1 MRVNTI
7 KKIIAAILAA
17 VLCFGVLPSRSF
29 FNTLSAVVKAAN
41 ADSLNEAYADG
52 TSLMPIGPAFT
63 VDTLLSWEPTNDPDS
78 DYSRSVVPLADRYTG
93 FTVNDYANPDAKLM
107 VCSLANSKHDA
118 TNAQGQE
125 SFSSYAFNYWQY
137 ATSFVYWS
145 GSKRG
150 QVVVPTGEFTDAAHT
165 NGVPVMGTIFF
176 DWGGNS
182 SVVENF
188 VRNYRSVADKLI
200 EVMEYYGFDGYFFN
214 EETAVDYTT
223 AGNLR
228 SMIAY
233 MRQQRPN
240 MLIGWYDSITDSGN
254 LSYQD
259 AVNGSNSGW
268 VSAGVNEFFMNYNWT
283 TQDVNTTVS
292 TMQGLGKSQ
301 YEAFAGL
308 DVQQNCM
315 NTNFSSNYL
324 LNNNNNKLKLS
335 LALYCPNSTMGLSGD
350 GADFH
355 EVERQFYVNGG
366 DPRST
371 SSSGWAGMSRFFAD
385 HTTIISAPFVTNFNS
400 GHGKA
405 FYIDGVKSRDAEWSY
420 QSVQDVMPT
429 WTWIIDSNGQKL
441 SGAYDFEDAYNGG
454 SSIKFYGSLTANK
467 PNNIMLYS
475 TNLDINGSTNIA
487 VTAKNDRGL
496 MKLVAYYGDSSTSSY
511 ANCQKATFALDAS
524 SGGWTT
530 SNVSLA
536 SLSGKKLYAIGFEI
550 GGTSNVSDYQ
560 VNIGRLAVTDS
571 EAAAA
576 SASNARLEEII
587 YLDAYTAEARI
598 KWNGNNASTYEIYRL
613 NADGTRTLIM
623 ETPNTAYYIPNLVR
637 NDDQADVTIEVVPVN
652 ANGVRGESSR
662 FTIDWPYENGD
673 TEKLSDVTVP
683 VNICPLAEVTG
694 YSAQNDGEPASKAID
709 GTSENGSK
717 WCATNA
723 QSGWMT
729 IKLDQPRT
737 IKRIRIEHAEYGG
750 EAQNMNT
757 IAFSVQYKSGNNW
770 VTAYS
775 TNNNS
780 SAVTDELITPV
791 TAQEWRLYIS
801 NSGSSAWGAIR
812 IYEWQMF
819 ETTERNRT
827 DIVLMKFA
835 SAKNNKG
842 ASDTFSLTHAP
853 TGSTVRLY
861 LRDANGNYTQIASKE
876 AQSSTVSFTGLD
888 YGSDAGRVFYTVQ
901 EGKQEE
907 SIKLSTAFDAEP
919 GAVKYSITVVQ
930 PANGTVSASATS
942 ATAGTTVKLTATP
955 AEGYTL
961 DYFTLDGARINGDT
975 FIMPARNVEVSA
987 VFTANAY
994 SITVVQPTGGT
1005 VSASATSATAGTT
1018 VKLTA
1023 TPAEGYTLDYFTL
1036 DGARI
1041 NGNTFSMPARN
1052 VEVSAVFTAN
1062 AYSITVVQPTGGT
1075 VSASTT
1081 SAAAGTT
1088 IELTAT
1094 PAEGYTLDYFTLDGE
1109 RINGDTFSMPARNV
1123 EVSAVFTANAYSIT
1137 VVQPTGGTVSA
1148 SATSATAGTT
1158 VKLTATPAEGYTLDY
1173 FTLDGARINGDTFI
1187 MPARNVEVS
1196 AVFTANAYS
1205 ITVVQP
1211 TGGTV
1216 SASATSATAG
1226 TTVKLTATPAEGYTL
1241 DYFTL
1246 DGARING
1253 DTFIMPARNV
1263 EVSAVFTANAY
1274 SITVVQPTGGTVS
1287 ASATSATAGTTVK
1300 LTATPA
1306 EGYTLDYFTL
1316 DGARING
1323 DTFIM
1328 PARNVE
1334 VSAVFTANAYSITV
1348 VQPAGGTVSAS
1359 KLSAF
1364 FGEAVELTAVPD
1376 EGYELSHYVVNGAA
1390 NNGGTFTM
1398 PARDVIVTAVF
1409 TKVAEPSVNL
1419 ALNATIYYSNK
1430 KYPDYAKNG
1439 PQHAFDGKMSD
1450 READKWHASGVNGWV
1465 AFDIHTPV
1473 ANPILKIY
1481 HAGSAGEN
1489 SNLNTSSWDVY
1500 ILNERYLTEEAYFNM
1515 DRSTQNRVCQIAW
1528 FWKRIHVTTGNTAD
1542 ISIDHIDMPE
1552 ARRLFKIN
1560 MRKTNQTGYPYY
1572 LNVYEIE
1579 MYAGN

>member
-17 VLCFGVLPSRSF
+17 VFCFGVLPSRSF

-93 FTVNDYANPDAKLM
+93 FMVNDYANPDAKLM

-214 EETAVDYTT
+214 EETGVDYTT

-292 TMQGLGKSQ
+292 TMQNLGKSQ

-315 NTNFSSNYL
+315 NTYFSSNYL
-324 LNNNNNKLKLS
+324 LNNSNKLKLS

-385 HTTIISAPFVTNFNS
+385 HTTIVSAPFVTNFNS

-598 KWNGNNASTYEIYRL
+598 KWNGNNASSYEIYRL

-637 NDDQADVTIEVVPVN
+637 NDDQADVTVEVVPVN

-662 FTIDWPYENGD
+662 FTIDWLYENGD

-694 YSAQNDGEPASKAID
+694 YSAQNDGEPAWKAID

-723 QSGWMT
+723 RSGWMT

-770 VTAYS
+770 VTVYS

-930 PANGTVSASATS
+930 PANGSVAASATS
-942 ATAGTTVKLTATP
+942 ATAGTTVKLTA
-955 AEGYTL
+955 
-961 DYFTLDGARINGDT
+961 
-975 FIMPARNVEVSA
+975 S
-987 VFTANAY
+987 
-994 SITVVQPTGGT
+994 
-1005 VSASATSATAGTT
+1005 
-1018 VKLTA
+1018 
-1023 TPAEGYTLDYFTL
+1023 
-1036 DGARI
+1036 
-1041 NGNTFSMPARN
+1041 
-1052 VEVSAVFTAN
+1052 
-1062 AYSITVVQPTGGT
+1062 
-1075 VSASTT
+1075 
-1081 SAAAGTT
+1081 
-1088 IELTAT
+1088 
-1094 PAEGYTLDYFTLDGE
+1094 
-1109 RINGDTFSMPARNV
+1109 
-1123 EVSAVFTANAYSIT
+1123 
-1137 VVQPTGGTVSA
+1137 
-1148 SATSATAGTT
+1148 
-1158 VKLTATPAEGYTLDY
+1158 
-1173 FTLDGARINGDTFI
+1173 
-1187 MPARNVEVS
+1187 
-1196 AVFTANAYS
+1196 
-1205 ITVVQP
+1205 
-1211 TGGTV
+1211 
-1216 SASATSATAG
+1216 
-1226 TTVKLTATPAEGYTL
+1226 
-1241 DYFTL
+1241 
-1246 DGARING
+1246 
-1253 DTFIMPARNV
+1253 
-1263 EVSAVFTANAY
+1263 
-1274 SITVVQPTGGTVS
+1274 
-1287 ASATSATAGTTVK
+1287 
-1300 LTATPA
+1300 PA

-1450 READKWHASGVNGWV
+1450 PEADKWHASGINGWV

-1481 HAGSAGEN
+1481 HAGSASEG
-1489 SNLNTSSWDVY
+1489 SDLNTSSWDVY

-1542 ISIDHIDMPE
+1542 ISVDHIDMPE

-1560 MRKTNQTGYPYY
+1560 MRKTNQTGYPYH

>member
-17 VLCFGVLPSRSF
+17 VFCFGVLPSRSF

-233 MRQQRPN
+233 MRQKRPD

-292 TMQGLGKSQ
+292 TMQNLGKSQ

-324 LNNNNNKLKLS
+324 LNNSNKLKLS

-366 DPRST
+366 DPRNT

-524 SGGWTT
+524 SGSWTT

-694 YSAQNDGEPASKAID
+694 YSAQNDGEPAWKAID

-717 WCATNA
+717 WCATNK

-750 EAQNMNT
+750 EAQDMNT

-770 VTAYS
+770 VTVYS

-791 TAQEWRLYIS
+791 TAQEWRLYIN

-919 GAVKYSITVVQ
+919 GAVKYSINVVQ
-930 PANGTVSASATS
+930 PANGSVAASATS
-942 ATAGTTVKLTATP
+942 ATAGTTVKLTANP

-994 SITVVQPTGGT
+994 SITVVQPTGGS
-1005 VSASATSATAGTT
+1005 VAASATSATAGTT
-1018 VKLTA
+1018 VELTA
-1023 TPAEGYTLDYFTL
+1023 NPAEGYTLDYFTL

-1041 NGNTFSMPARN
+1041 NGNTF
-1052 VEVSAVFTAN
+1052 
-1062 AYSITVVQPTGGT
+1062 I
-1075 VSASTT
+1075 
-1081 SAAAGTT
+1081 
-1088 IELTAT
+1088 
-1094 PAEGYTLDYFTLDGE
+1094 
-1109 RINGDTFSMPARNV
+1109 MPARNV

-1148 SATSATAGTT
+1148 SATSAAAGTTIELTANPAEGYTLDYFTLDGARINGDTFIMPARDVEVSAVFTANAYSITVVQPTGGSVAASATSAAAGTT
-1158 VKLTATPAEGYTLDY
+1158 VELTATPAEGYTLDY
-1173 FTLDGARINGDTFI
+1173 FTLDGERINGDTFI

-1216 SASATSATAG
+1216 SAS
-1226 TTVKLTATPAEGYTL
+1226 
-1241 DYFTL
+1241 
-1246 DGARING
+1246 
-1253 DTFIMPARNV
+1253 
-1263 EVSAVFTANAY
+1263 
-1274 SITVVQPTGGTVS
+1274 
-1287 ASATSATAGTTVK
+1287 
-1300 LTATPA
+1300 
-1306 EGYTLDYFTL
+1306 
-1316 DGARING
+1316 
-1323 DTFIM
+1323 
-1328 PARNVE
+1328 
-1334 VSAVFTANAYSITV
+1334 
-1348 VQPAGGTVSAS
+1348 

-1390 NNGGTFTM
+1390 NSGGTFTM

-1419 ALNATIYYSNK
+1419 ALNATIYYFNK

-1450 READKWHASGVNGWV
+1450 PEADKWHASGVNGWV

-1481 HAGSAGEN
+1481 HAGSADED

-1542 ISIDHIDMPE
+1542 ISVDHIDMPE

-1560 MRKTNQTGYPYY
+1560 MRKTNQTGYPYH

>member
-1 MRVNTI
+1 M
-7 KKIIAAILAA
+7 IL
-17 VLCFGVLPSRSF
+17 
-29 FNTLSAVVKAAN
+29 N
-41 ADSLNEAYADG
+41 
-52 TSLMPIGPAFT
+52 
-63 VDTLLSWEPTNDPDS
+63 
-78 DYSRSVVPLADRYTG
+78 
-93 FTVNDYANPDAKLM
+93 
-107 VCSLANSKHDA
+107 
-118 TNAQGQE
+118 
-125 SFSSYAFNYWQY
+125 
-137 ATSFVYWS
+137 SFV
-145 GSKRG
+145 
-150 QVVVPTGEFTDAAHT
+150 
-165 NGVPVMGTIFF
+165 
-176 DWGGNS
+176 
-182 SVVENF
+182 
-188 VRNYRSVADKLI
+188 
-200 EVMEYYGFDGYFFN
+200 
-214 EETAVDYTT
+214 
-223 AGNLR
+223 
-228 SMIAY
+228 
-233 MRQQRPN
+233 
-240 MLIGWYDSITDSGN
+240 
-254 LSYQD
+254 
-259 AVNGSNSGW
+259 
-268 VSAGVNEFFMNYNWT
+268 
-283 TQDVNTTVS
+283 TV
-292 TMQGLGKSQ
+292 
-301 YEAFAGL
+301 
-308 DVQQNCM
+308 
-315 NTNFSSNYL
+315 
-324 LNNNNNKLKLS
+324 
-335 LALYCPNSTMGLSGD
+335 
-350 GADFH
+350 
-355 EVERQFYVNGG
+355 
-366 DPRST
+366 
-371 SSSGWAGMSRFFAD
+371 
-385 HTTIISAPFVTNFNS
+385 
-400 GHGKA
+400 
-405 FYIDGVKSRDAEWSY
+405 
-420 QSVQDVMPT
+420 
-429 WTWIIDSNGQKL
+429 
-441 SGAYDFEDAYNGG
+441 
-454 SSIKFYGSLTANK
+454 
-467 PNNIMLYS
+467 
-475 TNLDINGSTNIA
+475 
-487 VTAKNDRGL
+487 
-496 MKLVAYYGDSSTSSY
+496 
-511 ANCQKATFALDAS
+511 
-524 SGGWTT
+524 
-530 SNVSLA
+530 
-536 SLSGKKLYAIGFEI
+536 
-550 GGTSNVSDYQ
+550 YQ

-598 KWNGNNASTYEIYRL
+598 KWNGNNASSYEIYRL

-637 NDDQADVTIEVVPVN
+637 NDDQADVTVEVVPVN

-694 YSAQNDGEPASKAID
+694 YSAQNDGEPAWKAID

-717 WCATNA
+717 WCATNK

-737 IKRIRIEHAEYGG
+737 IKRIRIEHAQYGG

-770 VTAYS
+770 VTVYS

-780 SAVTDELITPV
+780 SAVTDELITPA

-835 SAKNNKG
+835 SAKNNTG

-919 GAVKYSITVVQ
+919 GAVKYSINVVQ
-930 PANGTVSASATS
+930 PANGSVAASATS

-961 DYFTLDGARINGDT
+961 DYFTLDGERINGDTFIMPARNVNVSAVFTANAYSITVVQPTGGSVAASATSATAGTTIELTATPAEGYTLDYFTLDGARINGNTFIMPARNVDVSAVFTANAYSITVVQPAGGSVAASATSATAGTTVKLTANPAEGYTLDYFTLDGERINGNT

-1018 VKLTA
+1018 IELTA

-1041 NGNTFSMPARN
+1041 NGNTFIMPARN
-1052 VEVSAVFTAN
+1052 VDVSAVFTAN
-1062 AYSITVVQPTGGT
+1062 AYSITVVQPT
-1075 VSASTT
+1075 
-1081 SAAAGTT
+1081 
-1088 IELTAT
+1088 
-1094 PAEGYTLDYFTLDGE
+1094 
-1109 RINGDTFSMPARNV
+1109 
-1123 EVSAVFTANAYSIT
+1123 
-1137 VVQPTGGTVSA
+1137 
-1148 SATSATAGTT
+1148 
-1158 VKLTATPAEGYTLDY
+1158 
-1173 FTLDGARINGDTFI
+1173 
-1187 MPARNVEVS
+1187 
-1196 AVFTANAYS
+1196 
-1205 ITVVQP
+1205 
-1211 TGGTV
+1211 
-1216 SASATSATAG
+1216 
-1226 TTVKLTATPAEGYTL
+1226 
-1241 DYFTL
+1241 
-1246 DGARING
+1246 
-1253 DTFIMPARNV
+1253 
-1263 EVSAVFTANAY
+1263 
-1274 SITVVQPTGGTVS
+1274 
-1287 ASATSATAGTTVK
+1287 
-1300 LTATPA
+1300 
-1306 EGYTLDYFTL
+1306 
-1316 DGARING
+1316 
-1323 DTFIM
+1323 
-1328 PARNVE
+1328 
-1334 VSAVFTANAYSITV
+1334 
-1348 VQPAGGTVSAS
+1348 GGTVSAS

-1390 NNGGTFTM
+1390 NSGGTFTM

-1419 ALNATIYYSNK
+1419 ALNATIYYFNK

-1465 AFDIHTPV
+1465 AFDIHTTV
-1473 ANPILKIY
+1473 TNPILKIY
-1481 HAGSAGEN
+1481 HAGSAGED

-1542 ISIDHIDMPE
+1542 ISVDHIDMPE

-1560 MRKTNQTGYPYY
+1560 MRKTNQTGYPYH

>member
-1 MRVNTI
+1 M
-7 KKIIAAILAA
+7 IL
-17 VLCFGVLPSRSF
+17 
-29 FNTLSAVVKAAN
+29 N
-41 ADSLNEAYADG
+41 
-52 TSLMPIGPAFT
+52 
-63 VDTLLSWEPTNDPDS
+63 
-78 DYSRSVVPLADRYTG
+78 
-93 FTVNDYANPDAKLM
+93 
-107 VCSLANSKHDA
+107 
-118 TNAQGQE
+118 
-125 SFSSYAFNYWQY
+125 
-137 ATSFVYWS
+137 SFV
-145 GSKRG
+145 
-150 QVVVPTGEFTDAAHT
+150 
-165 NGVPVMGTIFF
+165 
-176 DWGGNS
+176 
-182 SVVENF
+182 
-188 VRNYRSVADKLI
+188 
-200 EVMEYYGFDGYFFN
+200 
-214 EETAVDYTT
+214 
-223 AGNLR
+223 
-228 SMIAY
+228 
-233 MRQQRPN
+233 
-240 MLIGWYDSITDSGN
+240 
-254 LSYQD
+254 
-259 AVNGSNSGW
+259 
-268 VSAGVNEFFMNYNWT
+268 
-283 TQDVNTTVS
+283 TV
-292 TMQGLGKSQ
+292 
-301 YEAFAGL
+301 
-308 DVQQNCM
+308 
-315 NTNFSSNYL
+315 
-324 LNNNNNKLKLS
+324 
-335 LALYCPNSTMGLSGD
+335 
-350 GADFH
+350 
-355 EVERQFYVNGG
+355 
-366 DPRST
+366 
-371 SSSGWAGMSRFFAD
+371 
-385 HTTIISAPFVTNFNS
+385 
-400 GHGKA
+400 
-405 FYIDGVKSRDAEWSY
+405 
-420 QSVQDVMPT
+420 
-429 WTWIIDSNGQKL
+429 
-441 SGAYDFEDAYNGG
+441 
-454 SSIKFYGSLTANK
+454 
-467 PNNIMLYS
+467 
-475 TNLDINGSTNIA
+475 
-487 VTAKNDRGL
+487 
-496 MKLVAYYGDSSTSSY
+496 
-511 ANCQKATFALDAS
+511 
-524 SGGWTT
+524 
-530 SNVSLA
+530 
-536 SLSGKKLYAIGFEI
+536 
-550 GGTSNVSDYQ
+550 YQ

-598 KWNGNNASTYEIYRL
+598 KWNGNNASSYEIYRL

-637 NDDQADVTIEVVPVN
+637 NDDQADVTVEVVPVN

-673 TEKLSDVTVP
+673 TERLSDITEP
-683 VNICPLAEVTG
+683 VNVCLNATVTG
-694 YSAQNDGEPASKAID
+694 YSAQNDGEPAWKAID

-723 QSGWMT
+723 RSGWMT

-737 IKRIRIEHAEYGG
+737 IKRIRIEHAQYGG

-919 GAVKYSITVVQ
+919 GAVKYSINVVQ
-930 PANGTVSASATS
+930 PANGSVAASATF
-942 ATAGTTVKLTATP
+942 ATAGTTIELTATP

-961 DYFTLDGARINGDT
+961 DYFTLDGERINGDT
-975 FIMPARNVEVSA
+975 FIMPARNVDVSA

-1018 VKLTA
+1018 
-1023 TPAEGYTLDYFTL
+1023 
-1036 DGARI
+1036 
-1041 NGNTFSMPARN
+1041 
-1052 VEVSAVFTAN
+1052 
-1062 AYSITVVQPTGGT
+1062 
-1075 VSASTT
+1075 
-1081 SAAAGTT
+1081 
-1088 IELTAT
+1088 IELTA
-1094 PAEGYTLDYFTLDGE
+1094 
-1109 RINGDTFSMPARNV
+1109 N
-1123 EVSAVFTANAYSIT
+1123 
-1137 VVQPTGGTVSA
+1137 
-1148 SATSATAGTT
+1148 
-1158 VKLTATPAEGYTLDY
+1158 PAEGYTLDY

-1187 MPARNVEVS
+1187 MPARNVDVS

-1211 TGGTV
+1211 T
-1216 SASATSATAG
+1216 
-1226 TTVKLTATPAEGYTL
+1226 
-1241 DYFTL
+1241 
-1246 DGARING
+1246 
-1253 DTFIMPARNV
+1253 
-1263 EVSAVFTANAY
+1263 
-1274 SITVVQPTGGTVS
+1274 
-1287 ASATSATAGTTVK
+1287 
-1300 LTATPA
+1300 
-1306 EGYTLDYFTL
+1306 
-1316 DGARING
+1316 
-1323 DTFIM
+1323 
-1328 PARNVE
+1328 
-1334 VSAVFTANAYSITV
+1334 
-1348 VQPAGGTVSAS
+1348 GGTVSAS

-1390 NNGGTFTM
+1390 NSGGTFTM

-1419 ALNATIYYSNK
+1419 ALNATIYYFNK

-1450 READKWHASGVNGWV
+1450 PEADKWHASGVNGWV

-1481 HAGSAGEN
+1481 HAGSADED

-1542 ISIDHIDMPE
+1542 ISVDHIDMPE

-1560 MRKTNQTGYPYY
+1560 MRKTNQTGYPYH

>member
-1 MRVNTI
+1 M
-7 KKIIAAILAA
+7 IL
-17 VLCFGVLPSRSF
+17 
-29 FNTLSAVVKAAN
+29 N
-41 ADSLNEAYADG
+41 
-52 TSLMPIGPAFT
+52 
-63 VDTLLSWEPTNDPDS
+63 
-78 DYSRSVVPLADRYTG
+78 
-93 FTVNDYANPDAKLM
+93 
-107 VCSLANSKHDA
+107 
-118 TNAQGQE
+118 
-125 SFSSYAFNYWQY
+125 
-137 ATSFVYWS
+137 SFV
-145 GSKRG
+145 
-150 QVVVPTGEFTDAAHT
+150 
-165 NGVPVMGTIFF
+165 
-176 DWGGNS
+176 
-182 SVVENF
+182 
-188 VRNYRSVADKLI
+188 
-200 EVMEYYGFDGYFFN
+200 
-214 EETAVDYTT
+214 
-223 AGNLR
+223 
-228 SMIAY
+228 
-233 MRQQRPN
+233 
-240 MLIGWYDSITDSGN
+240 
-254 LSYQD
+254 
-259 AVNGSNSGW
+259 
-268 VSAGVNEFFMNYNWT
+268 
-283 TQDVNTTVS
+283 TV
-292 TMQGLGKSQ
+292 
-301 YEAFAGL
+301 
-308 DVQQNCM
+308 
-315 NTNFSSNYL
+315 
-324 LNNNNNKLKLS
+324 
-335 LALYCPNSTMGLSGD
+335 
-350 GADFH
+350 
-355 EVERQFYVNGG
+355 
-366 DPRST
+366 
-371 SSSGWAGMSRFFAD
+371 
-385 HTTIISAPFVTNFNS
+385 
-400 GHGKA
+400 
-405 FYIDGVKSRDAEWSY
+405 
-420 QSVQDVMPT
+420 
-429 WTWIIDSNGQKL
+429 
-441 SGAYDFEDAYNGG
+441 
-454 SSIKFYGSLTANK
+454 
-467 PNNIMLYS
+467 
-475 TNLDINGSTNIA
+475 
-487 VTAKNDRGL
+487 
-496 MKLVAYYGDSSTSSY
+496 
-511 ANCQKATFALDAS
+511 
-524 SGGWTT
+524 
-530 SNVSLA
+530 
-536 SLSGKKLYAIGFEI
+536 
-550 GGTSNVSDYQ
+550 YQ

-598 KWNGNNASTYEIYRL
+598 KWNGNNASSYEIYRL

-637 NDDQADVTIEVVPVN
+637 NDDQADVTVEVVPVN

-662 FTIDWPYENGD
+662 FTIDWPYENDD

-694 YSAQNDGEPASKAID
+694 YSAQNDGEPAWKAID

-723 QSGWMT
+723 RSGWMT

-750 EAQNMNT
+750 EAQDMNT

-770 VTAYS
+770 VTVYS
-775 TNNNS
+775 TTNNS

-919 GAVKYSITVVQ
+919 GAVKYSINVVQ
-930 PANGTVSASATS
+930 PANGSVAASA
-942 ATAGTTVKLTATP
+942 
-955 AEGYTL
+955 
-961 DYFTLDGARINGDT
+961 
-975 FIMPARNVEVSA
+975 
-987 VFTANAY
+987 
-994 SITVVQPTGGT
+994 
-1005 VSASATSATAGTT
+1005 
-1018 VKLTA
+1018 
-1023 TPAEGYTLDYFTL
+1023 
-1036 DGARI
+1036 
-1041 NGNTFSMPARN
+1041 
-1052 VEVSAVFTAN
+1052 
-1062 AYSITVVQPTGGT
+1062 
-1075 VSASTT
+1075 T
-1081 SAAAGTT
+1081 SAAAGTI
-1088 IELTAT
+1088 IELAAT

-1109 RINGDTFSMPARNV
+1109 
-1123 EVSAVFTANAYSIT
+1123 
-1137 VVQPTGGTVSA
+1137 
-1148 SATSATAGTT
+1148 
-1158 VKLTATPAEGYTLDY
+1158 
-1173 FTLDGARINGDTFI
+1173 
-1187 MPARNVEVS
+1187 
-1196 AVFTANAYS
+1196 
-1205 ITVVQP
+1205 
-1211 TGGTV
+1211 
-1216 SASATSATAG
+1216 
-1226 TTVKLTATPAEGYTL
+1226 
-1241 DYFTL
+1241 
-1246 DGARING
+1246 
-1253 DTFIMPARNV
+1253 
-1263 EVSAVFTANAY
+1263 
-1274 SITVVQPTGGTVS
+1274 
-1287 ASATSATAGTTVK
+1287 
-1300 LTATPA
+1300 
-1306 EGYTLDYFTL
+1306 
-1316 DGARING
+1316 RING

-1348 VQPAGGTVSAS
+1348 VQPAGGTVSASATSAAAGTTVKLTATPAEGYTLDYFTLDGERINGNTFSMPARNVEVSAVFTANAYSITVVQPAGGTVTAS

-1450 READKWHASGVNGWV
+1450 READKWHASGINGWV

-1481 HAGSAGEN
+1481 HAGSAGEG
-1489 SNLNTSSWDVY
+1489 SDLNTSSWDVY

-1528 FWKRIHVTTGNTAD
+1528 FWKKIHVTNGNTAD
-1542 ISIDHIDMPE
+1542 ISVDHIDMPE

>member
-1 MRVNTI
+1 M
-7 KKIIAAILAA
+7 IL
-17 VLCFGVLPSRSF
+17 
-29 FNTLSAVVKAAN
+29 N
-41 ADSLNEAYADG
+41 
-52 TSLMPIGPAFT
+52 
-63 VDTLLSWEPTNDPDS
+63 
-78 DYSRSVVPLADRYTG
+78 
-93 FTVNDYANPDAKLM
+93 
-107 VCSLANSKHDA
+107 
-118 TNAQGQE
+118 
-125 SFSSYAFNYWQY
+125 
-137 ATSFVYWS
+137 SFV
-145 GSKRG
+145 
-150 QVVVPTGEFTDAAHT
+150 
-165 NGVPVMGTIFF
+165 
-176 DWGGNS
+176 
-182 SVVENF
+182 
-188 VRNYRSVADKLI
+188 
-200 EVMEYYGFDGYFFN
+200 
-214 EETAVDYTT
+214 
-223 AGNLR
+223 
-228 SMIAY
+228 
-233 MRQQRPN
+233 
-240 MLIGWYDSITDSGN
+240 
-254 LSYQD
+254 
-259 AVNGSNSGW
+259 
-268 VSAGVNEFFMNYNWT
+268 
-283 TQDVNTTVS
+283 TV
-292 TMQGLGKSQ
+292 
-301 YEAFAGL
+301 
-308 DVQQNCM
+308 
-315 NTNFSSNYL
+315 
-324 LNNNNNKLKLS
+324 
-335 LALYCPNSTMGLSGD
+335 
-350 GADFH
+350 
-355 EVERQFYVNGG
+355 
-366 DPRST
+366 
-371 SSSGWAGMSRFFAD
+371 
-385 HTTIISAPFVTNFNS
+385 
-400 GHGKA
+400 
-405 FYIDGVKSRDAEWSY
+405 
-420 QSVQDVMPT
+420 
-429 WTWIIDSNGQKL
+429 
-441 SGAYDFEDAYNGG
+441 
-454 SSIKFYGSLTANK
+454 
-467 PNNIMLYS
+467 
-475 TNLDINGSTNIA
+475 
-487 VTAKNDRGL
+487 
-496 MKLVAYYGDSSTSSY
+496 
-511 ANCQKATFALDAS
+511 
-524 SGGWTT
+524 
-530 SNVSLA
+530 
-536 SLSGKKLYAIGFEI
+536 
-550 GGTSNVSDYQ
+550 YQ

-598 KWNGNNASTYEIYRL
+598 KWNGNNASSYEIYRL

-637 NDDQADVTIEVVPVN
+637 NDDQADVTVEVVPVN

-673 TEKLSDVTVP
+673 TERLSDITEP
-683 VNICPLAEVTG
+683 VNVCLNATVTG
-694 YSAQNDGEPASKAID
+694 YSAQNDGEPAWKAID
-709 GTSENGSK
+709 GTSENSSK

-723 QSGWMT
+723 RSGWMT

-750 EAQNMNT
+750 EAQDMNT

-775 TNNNS
+775 TNSNS

-919 GAVKYSITVVQ
+919 GAVKYSINVVQ
-930 PANGTVSASATS
+930 PANGSVAASATF

-961 DYFTLDGARINGDT
+961 DYFTLDG
-975 FIMPARNVEVSA
+975 E
-987 VFTANAY
+987 
-994 SITVVQPTGGT
+994 
-1005 VSASATSATAGTT
+1005 
-1018 VKLTA
+1018 
-1023 TPAEGYTLDYFTL
+1023 
-1036 DGARI
+1036 
-1041 NGNTFSMPARN
+1041 
-1052 VEVSAVFTAN
+1052 
-1062 AYSITVVQPTGGT
+1062 
-1075 VSASTT
+1075 
-1081 SAAAGTT
+1081 
-1088 IELTAT
+1088 
-1094 PAEGYTLDYFTLDGE
+1094 
-1109 RINGDTFSMPARNV
+1109 
-1123 EVSAVFTANAYSIT
+1123 
-1137 VVQPTGGTVSA
+1137 
-1148 SATSATAGTT
+1148 
-1158 VKLTATPAEGYTLDY
+1158 
-1173 FTLDGARINGDTFI
+1173 
-1187 MPARNVEVS
+1187 
-1196 AVFTANAYS
+1196 
-1205 ITVVQP
+1205 
-1211 TGGTV
+1211 
-1216 SASATSATAG
+1216 
-1226 TTVKLTATPAEGYTL
+1226 
-1241 DYFTL
+1241 
-1246 DGARING
+1246 
-1253 DTFIMPARNV
+1253 
-1263 EVSAVFTANAY
+1263 
-1274 SITVVQPTGGTVS
+1274 
-1287 ASATSATAGTTVK
+1287 
-1300 LTATPA
+1300 
-1306 EGYTLDYFTL
+1306 
-1316 DGARING
+1316 RING

-1348 VQPAGGTVSAS
+1348 VQPANGTVSAS

-1390 NNGGTFTM
+1390 NNGSSFTM
-1398 PARDVIVTAVF
+1398 PAHDVMVTAVF

-1419 ALNATIYYSNK
+1419 ALNATIYYFNK

-1450 READKWHASGVNGWV
+1450 PEADKWHASGVNGWV

-1481 HAGSAGEN
+1481 HAGSAGED

>member
-1 MRVNTI
+1 M
-7 KKIIAAILAA
+7 IL
-17 VLCFGVLPSRSF
+17 
-29 FNTLSAVVKAAN
+29 N
-41 ADSLNEAYADG
+41 
-52 TSLMPIGPAFT
+52 
-63 VDTLLSWEPTNDPDS
+63 
-78 DYSRSVVPLADRYTG
+78 
-93 FTVNDYANPDAKLM
+93 
-107 VCSLANSKHDA
+107 
-118 TNAQGQE
+118 
-125 SFSSYAFNYWQY
+125 
-137 ATSFVYWS
+137 SFV
-145 GSKRG
+145 
-150 QVVVPTGEFTDAAHT
+150 
-165 NGVPVMGTIFF
+165 
-176 DWGGNS
+176 
-182 SVVENF
+182 
-188 VRNYRSVADKLI
+188 
-200 EVMEYYGFDGYFFN
+200 
-214 EETAVDYTT
+214 
-223 AGNLR
+223 
-228 SMIAY
+228 
-233 MRQQRPN
+233 
-240 MLIGWYDSITDSGN
+240 
-254 LSYQD
+254 
-259 AVNGSNSGW
+259 
-268 VSAGVNEFFMNYNWT
+268 
-283 TQDVNTTVS
+283 TV
-292 TMQGLGKSQ
+292 
-301 YEAFAGL
+301 
-308 DVQQNCM
+308 
-315 NTNFSSNYL
+315 
-324 LNNNNNKLKLS
+324 
-335 LALYCPNSTMGLSGD
+335 
-350 GADFH
+350 
-355 EVERQFYVNGG
+355 
-366 DPRST
+366 
-371 SSSGWAGMSRFFAD
+371 
-385 HTTIISAPFVTNFNS
+385 
-400 GHGKA
+400 
-405 FYIDGVKSRDAEWSY
+405 
-420 QSVQDVMPT
+420 
-429 WTWIIDSNGQKL
+429 
-441 SGAYDFEDAYNGG
+441 
-454 SSIKFYGSLTANK
+454 
-467 PNNIMLYS
+467 
-475 TNLDINGSTNIA
+475 
-487 VTAKNDRGL
+487 
-496 MKLVAYYGDSSTSSY
+496 
-511 ANCQKATFALDAS
+511 
-524 SGGWTT
+524 
-530 SNVSLA
+530 
-536 SLSGKKLYAIGFEI
+536 
-550 GGTSNVSDYQ
+550 YQ

-598 KWNGNNASTYEIYRL
+598 KWNGNNASSYEIYRL

-694 YSAQNDGEPASKAID
+694 YSAQNDGEPAWKAID

-723 QSGWMT
+723 RSGWMT

-750 EAQNMNT
+750 EAQDMNT

-770 VTAYS
+770 VTVYS

-819 ETTERNRT
+819 ESTERERS

-861 LRDANGNYTQIASKE
+861 LRDANGNYAQIASKE

-919 GAVKYSITVVQ
+919 GAVKYSINVVQ
-930 PANGTVSASATS
+930 PTGGSVAASATS

-961 DYFTLDGARINGDT
+961 DYFTLDGERINGNT

-994 SITVVQPTGGT
+994 SITVVQPTGGS
-1005 VSASATSATAGTT
+1005 VAASATSAT
-1018 VKLTA
+1018 
-1023 TPAEGYTLDYFTL
+1023 
-1036 DGARI
+1036 
-1041 NGNTFSMPARN
+1041 
-1052 VEVSAVFTAN
+1052 
-1062 AYSITVVQPTGGT
+1062 
-1075 VSASTT
+1075 
-1081 SAAAGTT
+1081 AGTT

-1109 RINGDTFSMPARNV
+1109 RINGDTF
-1123 EVSAVFTANAYSIT
+1123 
-1137 VVQPTGGTVSA
+1137 
-1148 SATSATAGTT
+1148 
-1158 VKLTATPAEGYTLDY
+1158 
-1173 FTLDGARINGDTFI
+1173 I
-1187 MPARNVEVS
+1187 MPARNV
-1196 AVFTANAYS
+1196 
-1205 ITVVQP
+1205 
-1211 TGGTV
+1211 
-1216 SASATSATAG
+1216 
-1226 TTVKLTATPAEGYTL
+1226 
-1241 DYFTL
+1241 D
-1246 DGARING
+1246 
-1253 DTFIMPARNV
+1253 
-1263 EVSAVFTANAY
+1263 VSAVFTANAY

-1419 ALNATIYYSNK
+1419 ALNATVYYSNK

-1450 READKWHASGVNGWV
+1450 PEADKWHASGINGWV

-1481 HAGSAGEN
+1481 HAGFAGEG
-1489 SNLNTSSWDVY
+1489 SDLNTSSWDVY

-1528 FWKRIHVTTGNTAD
+1528 FWKRVHVTTGNTAD

-1560 MRKTNQTGYPYY
+1560 MRKTNQTGYPYH

>member
-1 MRVNTI
+1 M
-7 KKIIAAILAA
+7 IL
-17 VLCFGVLPSRSF
+17 
-29 FNTLSAVVKAAN
+29 N
-41 ADSLNEAYADG
+41 
-52 TSLMPIGPAFT
+52 
-63 VDTLLSWEPTNDPDS
+63 
-78 DYSRSVVPLADRYTG
+78 
-93 FTVNDYANPDAKLM
+93 
-107 VCSLANSKHDA
+107 
-118 TNAQGQE
+118 
-125 SFSSYAFNYWQY
+125 
-137 ATSFVYWS
+137 SFV
-145 GSKRG
+145 
-150 QVVVPTGEFTDAAHT
+150 
-165 NGVPVMGTIFF
+165 
-176 DWGGNS
+176 
-182 SVVENF
+182 
-188 VRNYRSVADKLI
+188 
-200 EVMEYYGFDGYFFN
+200 
-214 EETAVDYTT
+214 
-223 AGNLR
+223 
-228 SMIAY
+228 
-233 MRQQRPN
+233 
-240 MLIGWYDSITDSGN
+240 
-254 LSYQD
+254 
-259 AVNGSNSGW
+259 
-268 VSAGVNEFFMNYNWT
+268 
-283 TQDVNTTVS
+283 TV
-292 TMQGLGKSQ
+292 
-301 YEAFAGL
+301 
-308 DVQQNCM
+308 
-315 NTNFSSNYL
+315 
-324 LNNNNNKLKLS
+324 
-335 LALYCPNSTMGLSGD
+335 
-350 GADFH
+350 
-355 EVERQFYVNGG
+355 
-366 DPRST
+366 
-371 SSSGWAGMSRFFAD
+371 
-385 HTTIISAPFVTNFNS
+385 
-400 GHGKA
+400 
-405 FYIDGVKSRDAEWSY
+405 
-420 QSVQDVMPT
+420 
-429 WTWIIDSNGQKL
+429 
-441 SGAYDFEDAYNGG
+441 
-454 SSIKFYGSLTANK
+454 
-467 PNNIMLYS
+467 
-475 TNLDINGSTNIA
+475 
-487 VTAKNDRGL
+487 
-496 MKLVAYYGDSSTSSY
+496 
-511 ANCQKATFALDAS
+511 
-524 SGGWTT
+524 
-530 SNVSLA
+530 
-536 SLSGKKLYAIGFEI
+536 
-550 GGTSNVSDYQ
+550 YQ

-598 KWNGNNASTYEIYRL
+598 KWNGTNASSYEIYRL

-673 TEKLSDVTVP
+673 TERLSDITEPANVCLNAT
-683 VNICPLAEVTG
+683 VTG
-694 YSAQNDGEPASKAID
+694 YSAQNDGEPAWKAID

-717 WCATNA
+717 WCATNK

-737 IKRIRIEHAEYGG
+737 IKRIRIEHAQYGG

-791 TAQEWRLYIS
+791 TAQEWRLYIN

-919 GAVKYSITVVQ
+919 GAVKYSINVVQ
-930 PANGTVSASATS
+930 PANGSVAASATS

-994 SITVVQPTGGT
+994 SINVVQPANGM

-1023 TPAEGYTLDYFTL
+1023 
-1036 DGARI
+1036 
-1041 NGNTFSMPARN
+1041 N
-1052 VEVSAVFTAN
+1052 
-1062 AYSITVVQPTGGT
+1062 
-1075 VSASTT
+1075 
-1081 SAAAGTT
+1081 
-1088 IELTAT
+1088 

-1109 RINGDTFSMPARNV
+1109 RINGN
-1123 EVSAVFTANAYSIT
+1123 
-1137 VVQPTGGTVSA
+1137 
-1148 SATSATAGTT
+1148 
-1158 VKLTATPAEGYTLDY
+1158 
-1173 FTLDGARINGDTFI
+1173 
-1187 MPARNVEVS
+1187 
-1196 AVFTANAYS
+1196 
-1205 ITVVQP
+1205 
-1211 TGGTV
+1211 
-1216 SASATSATAG
+1216 
-1226 TTVKLTATPAEGYTL
+1226 
-1241 DYFTL
+1241 
-1246 DGARING
+1246 
-1253 DTFIMPARNV
+1253 
-1263 EVSAVFTANAY
+1263 
-1274 SITVVQPTGGTVS
+1274 
-1287 ASATSATAGTTVK
+1287 
-1300 LTATPA
+1300 
-1306 EGYTLDYFTL
+1306 
-1316 DGARING
+1316 
-1323 DTFIM
+1323 TFIM

-1390 NNGGTFTM
+1390 NNGSSFTM
-1398 PARDVIVTAVF
+1398 PAHDVMVTAVF

-1419 ALNATIYYSNK
+1419 ALNATIYYFNK

-1481 HAGSAGEN
+1481 HAGSAGEG
-1489 SNLNTSSWDVY
+1489 SDLNTSSWDVY

-1542 ISIDHIDMPE
+1542 ISVDHIDMPE

-1560 MRKTNQTGYPYY
+1560 MRKTNQTGYPYH

>member
-233 MRQQRPN
+233 MRQQKPN

-292 TMQGLGKSQ
+292 TMQNLGKSQ

-315 NTNFSSNYL
+315 NTYFSSNYL
-324 LNNNNNKLKLS
+324 LNNSNKLKLS

-385 HTTIISAPFVTNFNS
+385 HTTIVSAPFVTNFNS

-598 KWNGNNASTYEIYRL
+598 KWNGNNASSYEIYRL

-637 NDDQADVTIEVVPVN
+637 NDDQADVTVEVVPVN

-694 YSAQNDGEPASKAID
+694 YSAQNDGEPAWKAID

-723 QSGWMT
+723 RSGWMT

-750 EAQNMNT
+750 EAQDMNT

-770 VTAYS
+770 VTVYS
-775 TNNNS
+775 TTNNS

-930 PANGTVSASATS
+930 PANGSVAASATSATAGTTVKLTANPAEGYTLDYFTLDGERINGDTFIMPARNVEVSAVFTANAYSITVVQPTGGSVAASATS

-994 SITVVQPTGGT
+994 SITVVQPTNGM
-1005 VSASATSATAGTT
+1005 VAASATSATAGTT
-1018 VKLTA
+1018 VELTA
-1023 TPAEGYTLDYFTL
+1023 SPAEGYTLDYFTL
-1036 DGARI
+1036 DGERI

-1075 VSASTT
+1075 VSASAT
-1081 SAAAGTT
+1081 SAAAGAT

-1109 RINGDTFSMPARNV
+1109 RINGN
-1123 EVSAVFTANAYSIT
+1123 
-1137 VVQPTGGTVSA
+1137 
-1148 SATSATAGTT
+1148 
-1158 VKLTATPAEGYTLDY
+1158 
-1173 FTLDGARINGDTFI
+1173 TFI

-1211 TGGTV
+1211 T
-1216 SASATSATAG
+1216 
-1226 TTVKLTATPAEGYTL
+1226 
-1241 DYFTL
+1241 
-1246 DGARING
+1246 
-1253 DTFIMPARNV
+1253 
-1263 EVSAVFTANAY
+1263 
-1274 SITVVQPTGGTVS
+1274 
-1287 ASATSATAGTTVK
+1287 
-1300 LTATPA
+1300 
-1306 EGYTLDYFTL
+1306 
-1316 DGARING
+1316 
-1323 DTFIM
+1323 
-1328 PARNVE
+1328 
-1334 VSAVFTANAYSITV
+1334 
-1348 VQPAGGTVSAS
+1348 GGTVSAS

-1450 READKWHASGVNGWV
+1450 LEADKWHASGINGWV

-1542 ISIDHIDMPE
+1542 ISVDHIDMPE

>member
-1 MRVNTI
+1 M
-7 KKIIAAILAA
+7 IL
-17 VLCFGVLPSRSF
+17 
-29 FNTLSAVVKAAN
+29 N
-41 ADSLNEAYADG
+41 
-52 TSLMPIGPAFT
+52 
-63 VDTLLSWEPTNDPDS
+63 
-78 DYSRSVVPLADRYTG
+78 
-93 FTVNDYANPDAKLM
+93 
-107 VCSLANSKHDA
+107 
-118 TNAQGQE
+118 
-125 SFSSYAFNYWQY
+125 
-137 ATSFVYWS
+137 SFV
-145 GSKRG
+145 
-150 QVVVPTGEFTDAAHT
+150 
-165 NGVPVMGTIFF
+165 
-176 DWGGNS
+176 
-182 SVVENF
+182 
-188 VRNYRSVADKLI
+188 
-200 EVMEYYGFDGYFFN
+200 
-214 EETAVDYTT
+214 
-223 AGNLR
+223 
-228 SMIAY
+228 
-233 MRQQRPN
+233 
-240 MLIGWYDSITDSGN
+240 
-254 LSYQD
+254 
-259 AVNGSNSGW
+259 
-268 VSAGVNEFFMNYNWT
+268 
-283 TQDVNTTVS
+283 TV
-292 TMQGLGKSQ
+292 
-301 YEAFAGL
+301 
-308 DVQQNCM
+308 
-315 NTNFSSNYL
+315 
-324 LNNNNNKLKLS
+324 
-335 LALYCPNSTMGLSGD
+335 
-350 GADFH
+350 
-355 EVERQFYVNGG
+355 
-366 DPRST
+366 
-371 SSSGWAGMSRFFAD
+371 
-385 HTTIISAPFVTNFNS
+385 
-400 GHGKA
+400 
-405 FYIDGVKSRDAEWSY
+405 
-420 QSVQDVMPT
+420 
-429 WTWIIDSNGQKL
+429 
-441 SGAYDFEDAYNGG
+441 
-454 SSIKFYGSLTANK
+454 
-467 PNNIMLYS
+467 
-475 TNLDINGSTNIA
+475 
-487 VTAKNDRGL
+487 
-496 MKLVAYYGDSSTSSY
+496 
-511 ANCQKATFALDAS
+511 
-524 SGGWTT
+524 
-530 SNVSLA
+530 
-536 SLSGKKLYAIGFEI
+536 
-550 GGTSNVSDYQ
+550 YQ

-576 SASNARLEEII
+576 SAINARLEEII

-637 NDDQADVTIEVVPVN
+637 NDDQADVTVEVVPVN

-673 TEKLSDVTVP
+673 TERLSDITEPANVCLNAT
-683 VNICPLAEVTG
+683 VTG
-694 YSAQNDGEPASKAID
+694 YSAQNDGEPAWKAID

-750 EAQNMNT
+750 ETQDMNT

-770 VTAYS
+770 VTVYS

-876 AQSSTVSFTGLD
+876 AQSSTVSFTDLD

-919 GAVKYSITVVQ
+919 GAVKYSINVVQ
-930 PANGTVSASATS
+930 PANGSVAASATF
-942 ATAGTTVKLTATP
+942 ATAGTTIELTATP

-961 DYFTLDGARINGDT
+961 DYFTLDGERINGDT

-1036 DGARI
+1036 DGERI
-1041 NGNTFSMPARN
+1041 NGNTFSMPAQN

-1062 AYSITVVQPTGGT
+1062 AYSITVVQP
-1075 VSASTT
+1075 A
-1081 SAAAGTT
+1081 
-1088 IELTAT
+1088 
-1094 PAEGYTLDYFTLDGE
+1094 
-1109 RINGDTFSMPARNV
+1109 
-1123 EVSAVFTANAYSIT
+1123 
-1137 VVQPTGGTVSA
+1137 GGTVSA
-1148 SATSATAGTT
+1148 SATSAAAGTT
-1158 VKLTATPAEGYTLDY
+1158 VELTATPAEGYALDY
-1173 FTLDGARINGDTFI
+1173 FTLDGERINGDTFI

-1216 SASATSATAG
+1216 SAS
-1226 TTVKLTATPAEGYTL
+1226 
-1241 DYFTL
+1241 
-1246 DGARING
+1246 
-1253 DTFIMPARNV
+1253 
-1263 EVSAVFTANAY
+1263 
-1274 SITVVQPTGGTVS
+1274 
-1287 ASATSATAGTTVK
+1287 
-1300 LTATPA
+1300 
-1306 EGYTLDYFTL
+1306 
-1316 DGARING
+1316 
-1323 DTFIM
+1323 
-1328 PARNVE
+1328 
-1334 VSAVFTANAYSITV
+1334 
-1348 VQPAGGTVSAS
+1348 

-1364 FGEAVELTAVPD
+1364 FGETVDLTAVPD
-1376 EGYELSHYVVNGAA
+1376 GGYELSHYVVNGAA
-1390 NNGGTFTM
+1390 NNGSSFTM
-1398 PARDVIVTAVF
+1398 PAHDVMVTAVF

-1419 ALNATIYYSNK
+1419 ALNATIYYFNK

-1439 PQHAFDGKMSD
+1439 LQHAFDGKKSD
-1450 READKWHASGVNGWV
+1450 PEADKWHASGVNGWV

-1481 HAGSAGEN
+1481 HAGSAGES

-1542 ISIDHIDMPE
+1542 ISIDRIDMPE

>member
-1 MRVNTI
+1 M
-7 KKIIAAILAA
+7 IL
-17 VLCFGVLPSRSF
+17 
-29 FNTLSAVVKAAN
+29 N
-41 ADSLNEAYADG
+41 
-52 TSLMPIGPAFT
+52 
-63 VDTLLSWEPTNDPDS
+63 
-78 DYSRSVVPLADRYTG
+78 
-93 FTVNDYANPDAKLM
+93 
-107 VCSLANSKHDA
+107 
-118 TNAQGQE
+118 
-125 SFSSYAFNYWQY
+125 
-137 ATSFVYWS
+137 SFV
-145 GSKRG
+145 
-150 QVVVPTGEFTDAAHT
+150 
-165 NGVPVMGTIFF
+165 
-176 DWGGNS
+176 
-182 SVVENF
+182 
-188 VRNYRSVADKLI
+188 
-200 EVMEYYGFDGYFFN
+200 
-214 EETAVDYTT
+214 
-223 AGNLR
+223 
-228 SMIAY
+228 
-233 MRQQRPN
+233 
-240 MLIGWYDSITDSGN
+240 
-254 LSYQD
+254 
-259 AVNGSNSGW
+259 
-268 VSAGVNEFFMNYNWT
+268 
-283 TQDVNTTVS
+283 TV
-292 TMQGLGKSQ
+292 
-301 YEAFAGL
+301 
-308 DVQQNCM
+308 
-315 NTNFSSNYL
+315 
-324 LNNNNNKLKLS
+324 
-335 LALYCPNSTMGLSGD
+335 
-350 GADFH
+350 
-355 EVERQFYVNGG
+355 
-366 DPRST
+366 
-371 SSSGWAGMSRFFAD
+371 
-385 HTTIISAPFVTNFNS
+385 
-400 GHGKA
+400 
-405 FYIDGVKSRDAEWSY
+405 
-420 QSVQDVMPT
+420 
-429 WTWIIDSNGQKL
+429 
-441 SGAYDFEDAYNGG
+441 
-454 SSIKFYGSLTANK
+454 
-467 PNNIMLYS
+467 
-475 TNLDINGSTNIA
+475 
-487 VTAKNDRGL
+487 
-496 MKLVAYYGDSSTSSY
+496 
-511 ANCQKATFALDAS
+511 
-524 SGGWTT
+524 
-530 SNVSLA
+530 
-536 SLSGKKLYAIGFEI
+536 
-550 GGTSNVSDYQ
+550 YQ

-598 KWNGNNASTYEIYRL
+598 KWNGNNASSYEIYRL

-637 NDDQADVTIEVVPVN
+637 NDDQADVTVEVVPVN

-673 TEKLSDVTVP
+673 TERLSDITEP
-683 VNICPLAEVTG
+683 VNVCLNATVTG
-694 YSAQNDGEPASKAID
+694 YSAQNDGEPAWKAID

-723 QSGWMT
+723 RSGWMT

-737 IKRIRIEHAEYGG
+737 IKRIRIEHAQYGG

-919 GAVKYSITVVQ
+919 GAVKYSINVVQ
-930 PANGTVSASATS
+930 PANGSVAASATFATAGTTIELTATPAEGYTLDYFTLDGERINGDTFIMPARNVDVSAVFTANAYSITVVQPTGGTVSASATS
-942 ATAGTTVKLTATP
+942 ATAGTTIELTANP

-1005 VSASATSATAGTT
+1005 VSAS
-1018 VKLTA
+1018 
-1023 TPAEGYTLDYFTL
+1023 
-1036 DGARI
+1036 
-1041 NGNTFSMPARN
+1041 
-1052 VEVSAVFTAN
+1052 
-1062 AYSITVVQPTGGT
+1062 
-1075 VSASTT
+1075 
-1081 SAAAGTT
+1081 
-1088 IELTAT
+1088 
-1094 PAEGYTLDYFTLDGE
+1094 
-1109 RINGDTFSMPARNV
+1109 
-1123 EVSAVFTANAYSIT
+1123 
-1137 VVQPTGGTVSA
+1137 
-1148 SATSATAGTT
+1148 
-1158 VKLTATPAEGYTLDY
+1158 
-1173 FTLDGARINGDTFI
+1173 
-1187 MPARNVEVS
+1187 
-1196 AVFTANAYS
+1196 
-1205 ITVVQP
+1205 
-1211 TGGTV
+1211 
-1216 SASATSATAG
+1216 
-1226 TTVKLTATPAEGYTL
+1226 
-1241 DYFTL
+1241 
-1246 DGARING
+1246 
-1253 DTFIMPARNV
+1253 
-1263 EVSAVFTANAY
+1263 
-1274 SITVVQPTGGTVS
+1274 
-1287 ASATSATAGTTVK
+1287 
-1300 LTATPA
+1300 
-1306 EGYTLDYFTL
+1306 
-1316 DGARING
+1316 
-1323 DTFIM
+1323 
-1328 PARNVE
+1328 
-1334 VSAVFTANAYSITV
+1334 
-1348 VQPAGGTVSAS
+1348 

-1390 NNGGTFTM
+1390 NSGGTFTM

-1419 ALNATIYYSNK
+1419 ALNATIYYFNK

-1450 READKWHASGVNGWV
+1450 PEADKWHASGVNGWV

-1481 HAGSAGEN
+1481 HAGSADED

-1542 ISIDHIDMPE
+1542 ISVDHIDMPE

-1560 MRKTNQTGYPYY
+1560 MRKTNQTGYPSH

-1579 MYAGN
+1579 MYAGNC

>member
-7 KKIIAAILAA
+7 KKIIAALLAA
-17 VLCFGVLPSRSF
+17 VFCFGVLPSRSF

-324 LNNNNNKLKLS
+324 LNNSNKLKLS

-598 KWNGNNASTYEIYRL
+598 KWNGNNASSYEIYRL

-694 YSAQNDGEPASKAID
+694 YSAQNDGEPAWKAID

-717 WCATNA
+717 WCATNK

-737 IKRIRIEHAEYGG
+737 IKRIRIEHAQYGG

-770 VTAYS
+770 VTVYS

-835 SAKNNKG
+835 SAKNNNG

-919 GAVKYSITVVQ
+919 GAVKYSINVVQ
-930 PANGTVSASATS
+930 PVNGSVAASATS

-961 DYFTLDGARINGDT
+961 DYFTLDGERINGDT

-994 SITVVQPTGGT
+994 GITVVQPTGGT

-1041 NGNTFSMPARN
+1041 NGNTFIMPARN

-1062 AYSITVVQPTGGT
+1062 AYSITVVQPANGS
-1075 VSASTT
+1075 VSASAT
-1081 SAAAGTT
+1081 SATAGTT
-1088 IELTAT
+1088 VELTAT
-1094 PAEGYTLDYFTLDGE
+1094 PAEGYTLDYFTLDGA
-1109 RINGDTFSMPARNV
+1109 RINGDTFIMPARNV
-1123 EVSAVFTANAYSIT
+1123 DVSAVFTANAYGIT

-1173 FTLDGARINGDTFI
+1173 FTLDGERINGDTFI

-1211 TGGTV
+1211 T
-1216 SASATSATAG
+1216 
-1226 TTVKLTATPAEGYTL
+1226 
-1241 DYFTL
+1241 
-1246 DGARING
+1246 
-1253 DTFIMPARNV
+1253 
-1263 EVSAVFTANAY
+1263 
-1274 SITVVQPTGGTVS
+1274 
-1287 ASATSATAGTTVK
+1287 
-1300 LTATPA
+1300 
-1306 EGYTLDYFTL
+1306 
-1316 DGARING
+1316 
-1323 DTFIM
+1323 
-1328 PARNVE
+1328 
-1334 VSAVFTANAYSITV
+1334 
-1348 VQPAGGTVSAS
+1348 GGTVSAS

-1481 HAGSAGEN
+1481 HAGSAGED

>member
-1 MRVNTI
+1 MKNI
-7 KKIIAAILAA
+7 KKLLSLLLCGIMLFGMFPASLFAADGDTGDGSGTISETFVPEITWKRTFEYEHRHDTAA
-17 VLCFGVLPSRSF
+17 NQHTNLGGLYAGDKTAYLSTESKTENSVTTYKNKVHWDWA
-29 FNTLSAVVKAAN
+29 TLSGHFNGRTDDVDDSAHKVWDYGHTDVQYADPVKASITNPIA
-41 ADSLNEAYADG
+41 SSSQIGGVGIIPYAPSAGEQAIFAATWNNRAAQAFDASSVDG
-52 TSLMPIGPAFT
+52 TDISYSSDYVSVKKGQMDIGYGKKSNDSTISDFSGKSYTARRFSGSFVWPEGY
-63 VDTLLSWEPTNDPDS
+63 TLSDSIELISKNDSYYQKIYDKIEADPDLKAAFGGKKVVAINDDMFVFVYKDGEQLTENNYS
-78 DYSRSVVPLADRYTG
+78 DYLAFFAGTAGKGVWSWINSQPQNYNWGDEWNVTEPATYGDKYAAKAFNRILPNLDTAGADRSNSRLSAFLSGTDKTDSTEATAGMMALSDYWYSFMDGNAISTVLNNKYGTTG
-93 FTVNDYANPDAKLM
+93 INAGDTVHIDIYCIDMDK
-107 VCSLANSKHDA
+107 V
-118 TNAQGQE
+118 G
-125 SFSSYAFNYWQY
+125 
-137 ATSFVYWS
+137 
-145 GSKRG
+145 G
-150 QVVVPTGEFTDAAHT
+150 
-165 NGVPVMGTIFF
+165 IFF

-233 MRQQRPN
+233 MRQQKPN

-292 TMQGLGKSQ
+292 TMQNLGKSQ

-315 NTNFSSNYL
+315 NTYFSSNYL
-324 LNNNNNKLKLS
+324 LNNNKLKLS

-371 SSSGWAGMSRFFAD
+371 FSSGWAGMSRFFAD
-385 HTTIISAPFVTNFNS
+385 HTTIVSAPFVTNFNS

-420 QSVQDVMPT
+420 QSVQDVIPT

-511 ANCQKATFALDAS
+511 ANCQKAAFALDAS

-598 KWNGNNASTYEIYRL
+598 KWNGNNASSYEIYRL

-623 ETPNTAYYIPNLVR
+623 ETPNTAYYIPKLIR

-694 YSAQNDGEPASKAID
+694 YSAQNDGEPAWKAID

-723 QSGWMT
+723 RSGWMT

-750 EAQNMNT
+750 EAQDMNT

-770 VTAYS
+770 VTVYS
-775 TNNNS
+775 TTNNS

-791 TAQEWRLYIS
+791 TAQEWRLYIY

-819 ETTERNRT
+819 ESTERERS

-853 TGSTVRLY
+853 TSSTVRLY

-901 EGKQEE
+901 EGVQEE

-919 GAVKYSITVVQ
+919 GAVKYSINVVQ
-930 PANGTVSASATS
+930 PANGSVAASA
-942 ATAGTTVKLTATP
+942 
-955 AEGYTL
+955 
-961 DYFTLDGARINGDT
+961 
-975 FIMPARNVEVSA
+975 
-987 VFTANAY
+987 
-994 SITVVQPTGGT
+994 
-1005 VSASATSATAGTT
+1005 
-1018 VKLTA
+1018 
-1023 TPAEGYTLDYFTL
+1023 
-1036 DGARI
+1036 
-1041 NGNTFSMPARN
+1041 
-1052 VEVSAVFTAN
+1052 
-1062 AYSITVVQPTGGT
+1062 
-1075 VSASTT
+1075 T
-1081 SAAAGTT
+1081 SAAAGTI
-1088 IELTAT
+1088 IELAAT

-1109 RINGDTFSMPARNV
+1109 
-1123 EVSAVFTANAYSIT
+1123 
-1137 VVQPTGGTVSA
+1137 
-1148 SATSATAGTT
+1148 
-1158 VKLTATPAEGYTLDY
+1158 
-1173 FTLDGARINGDTFI
+1173 
-1187 MPARNVEVS
+1187 
-1196 AVFTANAYS
+1196 
-1205 ITVVQP
+1205 
-1211 TGGTV
+1211 
-1216 SASATSATAG
+1216 
-1226 TTVKLTATPAEGYTL
+1226 
-1241 DYFTL
+1241 
-1246 DGARING
+1246 
-1253 DTFIMPARNV
+1253 
-1263 EVSAVFTANAY
+1263 
-1274 SITVVQPTGGTVS
+1274 
-1287 ASATSATAGTTVK
+1287 
-1300 LTATPA
+1300 
-1306 EGYTLDYFTL
+1306 
-1316 DGARING
+1316 RING

-1348 VQPAGGTVSAS
+1348 VQPAGGTVTAS

-1450 READKWHASGVNGWV
+1450 READKWHASGINGWV

-1481 HAGSAGEN
+1481 HAGSAGEA

-1560 MRKTNQTGYPYY
+1560 MRQTNQTGYPYY

>member
-7 KKIIAAILAA
+7 KKIIAALLAA
-17 VLCFGVLPSRSF
+17 VFCFGVLPSRSF
-29 FNTLSAVVKAAN
+29 FSTLSAVVKAAN

-214 EETAVDYTT
+214 EETGVDYTT

-259 AVNGSNSGW
+259 AVNGYNSGW

-283 TQDVNTTVS
+283 TQEVNTTVS
-292 TMQGLGKSQ
+292 TMQNLGKSQ

-324 LNNNNNKLKLS
+324 LNNSNKLKLS

-511 ANCQKATFALDAS
+511 ANCQKAAFALDAS
-524 SGGWTT
+524 SGSWTT

-717 WCATNA
+717 WCATNK

-750 EAQNMNT
+750 EAQDMNT

-770 VTAYS
+770 VTVYS
-775 TNNNS
+775 TNSNS

-791 TAQEWRLYIS
+791 TAQEWRLYIN

-819 ETTERNRT
+819 ESTERERS

-835 SAKNNKG
+835 SAKNNTG

-919 GAVKYSITVVQ
+919 GAVKYSINVVQ
-930 PANGTVSASATS
+930 PANGMVSASATS
-942 ATAGTTVKLTATP
+942 ATAGTTVKLTANPAEGYTLDYFTLDGARINGDTFIMPARNVEVSAVFTANAYSITVVQPANGSVAASATSATAGTTIELTASPAEGYTLDYFTLDGERINGDTFIMPARNVEVSAVFTANAYSITVVQPANGSVAASATSATAGTTVKLTATPAEGYTLDYFTLDGARINGDTFIMPARNVEVSAVFTANAYSITVVQPTGGTVSASATSATAGTTIELTANP

-1036 DGARI
+1036 DG
-1041 NGNTFSMPARN
+1041 
-1052 VEVSAVFTAN
+1052 E
-1062 AYSITVVQPTGGT
+1062 
-1075 VSASTT
+1075 
-1081 SAAAGTT
+1081 
-1088 IELTAT
+1088 
-1094 PAEGYTLDYFTLDGE
+1094 
-1109 RINGDTFSMPARNV
+1109 
-1123 EVSAVFTANAYSIT
+1123 
-1137 VVQPTGGTVSA
+1137 
-1148 SATSATAGTT
+1148 
-1158 VKLTATPAEGYTLDY
+1158 
-1173 FTLDGARINGDTFI
+1173 
-1187 MPARNVEVS
+1187 
-1196 AVFTANAYS
+1196 
-1205 ITVVQP
+1205 
-1211 TGGTV
+1211 
-1216 SASATSATAG
+1216 
-1226 TTVKLTATPAEGYTL
+1226 
-1241 DYFTL
+1241 
-1246 DGARING
+1246 
-1253 DTFIMPARNV
+1253 
-1263 EVSAVFTANAY
+1263 
-1274 SITVVQPTGGTVS
+1274 
-1287 ASATSATAGTTVK
+1287 
-1300 LTATPA
+1300 
-1306 EGYTLDYFTL
+1306 
-1316 DGARING
+1316 RING

-1419 ALNATIYYSNK
+1419 ALNATVYYSNK

-1450 READKWHASGVNGWV
+1450 PEADKWHASGINGWV

-1481 HAGSAGEN
+1481 HAGSADED

-1560 MRKTNQTGYPYY
+1560 MRKTNQTGYPYH

>member
-233 MRQQRPN
+233 MRQQKPN

-292 TMQGLGKSQ
+292 TMQNLGKSQ

-315 NTNFSSNYL
+315 NTYFSSNYL
-324 LNNNNNKLKLS
+324 LNNSNKLKLS

-530 SNVSLA
+530 SNVSLT

-598 KWNGNNASTYEIYRL
+598 KWNGNNASSYEIYRL

-694 YSAQNDGEPASKAID
+694 YSAQNDGEPAWKAID

-723 QSGWMT
+723 RSGWMT

-750 EAQNMNT
+750 EAQDMNT

-770 VTAYS
+770 VTVYS
-775 TNNNS
+775 TNSNS

-919 GAVKYSITVVQ
+919 GAVKYSINVVQ
-930 PANGTVSASATS
+930 PANGSVAASA
-942 ATAGTTVKLTATP
+942 
-955 AEGYTL
+955 
-961 DYFTLDGARINGDT
+961 
-975 FIMPARNVEVSA
+975 
-987 VFTANAY
+987 
-994 SITVVQPTGGT
+994 
-1005 VSASATSATAGTT
+1005 
-1018 VKLTA
+1018 
-1023 TPAEGYTLDYFTL
+1023 
-1036 DGARI
+1036 
-1041 NGNTFSMPARN
+1041 
-1052 VEVSAVFTAN
+1052 
-1062 AYSITVVQPTGGT
+1062 
-1075 VSASTT
+1075 T
-1081 SAAAGTT
+1081 SAAAGTI
-1088 IELTAT
+1088 IELAAT

-1109 RINGDTFSMPARNV
+1109 
-1123 EVSAVFTANAYSIT
+1123 
-1137 VVQPTGGTVSA
+1137 
-1148 SATSATAGTT
+1148 
-1158 VKLTATPAEGYTLDY
+1158 
-1173 FTLDGARINGDTFI
+1173 
-1187 MPARNVEVS
+1187 
-1196 AVFTANAYS
+1196 
-1205 ITVVQP
+1205 
-1211 TGGTV
+1211 
-1216 SASATSATAG
+1216 
-1226 TTVKLTATPAEGYTL
+1226 
-1241 DYFTL
+1241 
-1246 DGARING
+1246 
-1253 DTFIMPARNV
+1253 
-1263 EVSAVFTANAY
+1263 
-1274 SITVVQPTGGTVS
+1274 
-1287 ASATSATAGTTVK
+1287 
-1300 LTATPA
+1300 
-1306 EGYTLDYFTL
+1306 
-1316 DGARING
+1316 RING

-1348 VQPAGGTVSAS
+1348 VQPAGGTVSASATSAAAGTTVKLTATPAEGYTLDYFTLDGERINGNTFSMPARNVEVSAVFTANAYSITVVQPAGGTVTAS

-1450 READKWHASGVNGWV
+1450 PEADKWHASGINGWV

-1481 HAGSAGEN
+1481 HAGSAGED

-1560 MRKTNQTGYPYY
+1560 MRKTNQTGYPYH

>member
-1 MRVNTI
+1 M
-7 KKIIAAILAA
+7 IL
-17 VLCFGVLPSRSF
+17 
-29 FNTLSAVVKAAN
+29 N
-41 ADSLNEAYADG
+41 
-52 TSLMPIGPAFT
+52 
-63 VDTLLSWEPTNDPDS
+63 
-78 DYSRSVVPLADRYTG
+78 
-93 FTVNDYANPDAKLM
+93 
-107 VCSLANSKHDA
+107 
-118 TNAQGQE
+118 
-125 SFSSYAFNYWQY
+125 
-137 ATSFVYWS
+137 SFV
-145 GSKRG
+145 
-150 QVVVPTGEFTDAAHT
+150 
-165 NGVPVMGTIFF
+165 
-176 DWGGNS
+176 
-182 SVVENF
+182 
-188 VRNYRSVADKLI
+188 
-200 EVMEYYGFDGYFFN
+200 
-214 EETAVDYTT
+214 
-223 AGNLR
+223 
-228 SMIAY
+228 
-233 MRQQRPN
+233 
-240 MLIGWYDSITDSGN
+240 
-254 LSYQD
+254 
-259 AVNGSNSGW
+259 
-268 VSAGVNEFFMNYNWT
+268 
-283 TQDVNTTVS
+283 TV
-292 TMQGLGKSQ
+292 
-301 YEAFAGL
+301 
-308 DVQQNCM
+308 
-315 NTNFSSNYL
+315 
-324 LNNNNNKLKLS
+324 
-335 LALYCPNSTMGLSGD
+335 
-350 GADFH
+350 
-355 EVERQFYVNGG
+355 
-366 DPRST
+366 
-371 SSSGWAGMSRFFAD
+371 
-385 HTTIISAPFVTNFNS
+385 
-400 GHGKA
+400 
-405 FYIDGVKSRDAEWSY
+405 
-420 QSVQDVMPT
+420 
-429 WTWIIDSNGQKL
+429 
-441 SGAYDFEDAYNGG
+441 
-454 SSIKFYGSLTANK
+454 
-467 PNNIMLYS
+467 
-475 TNLDINGSTNIA
+475 
-487 VTAKNDRGL
+487 
-496 MKLVAYYGDSSTSSY
+496 
-511 ANCQKATFALDAS
+511 
-524 SGGWTT
+524 
-530 SNVSLA
+530 
-536 SLSGKKLYAIGFEI
+536 
-550 GGTSNVSDYQ
+550 YQ

-694 YSAQNDGEPASKAID
+694 YSAQNDGEPAWKAID

-717 WCATNA
+717 WCATNK

-770 VTAYS
+770 VTVYS

-791 TAQEWRLYIS
+791 TAQEWRLYIN

-930 PANGTVSASATS
+930 PAGGSVAASATS
-942 ATAGTTVKLTATP
+942 ATAGTTIELTATP

-975 FIMPARNVEVSA
+975 FIMPARNVDVSA

-994 SITVVQPTGGT
+994 SITVVQPT
-1005 VSASATSATAGTT
+1005 
-1018 VKLTA
+1018 
-1023 TPAEGYTLDYFTL
+1023 
-1036 DGARI
+1036 
-1041 NGNTFSMPARN
+1041 
-1052 VEVSAVFTAN
+1052 
-1062 AYSITVVQPTGGT
+1062 
-1075 VSASTT
+1075 
-1081 SAAAGTT
+1081 
-1088 IELTAT
+1088 
-1094 PAEGYTLDYFTLDGE
+1094 
-1109 RINGDTFSMPARNV
+1109 
-1123 EVSAVFTANAYSIT
+1123 
-1137 VVQPTGGTVSA
+1137 
-1148 SATSATAGTT
+1148 
-1158 VKLTATPAEGYTLDY
+1158 
-1173 FTLDGARINGDTFI
+1173 
-1187 MPARNVEVS
+1187 
-1196 AVFTANAYS
+1196 
-1205 ITVVQP
+1205 
-1211 TGGTV
+1211 
-1216 SASATSATAG
+1216 
-1226 TTVKLTATPAEGYTL
+1226 
-1241 DYFTL
+1241 
-1246 DGARING
+1246 
-1253 DTFIMPARNV
+1253 
-1263 EVSAVFTANAY
+1263 
-1274 SITVVQPTGGTVS
+1274 
-1287 ASATSATAGTTVK
+1287 
-1300 LTATPA
+1300 
-1306 EGYTLDYFTL
+1306 
-1316 DGARING
+1316 
-1323 DTFIM
+1323 
-1328 PARNVE
+1328 
-1334 VSAVFTANAYSITV
+1334 
-1348 VQPAGGTVSAS
+1348 GGTVSAS

-1450 READKWHASGVNGWV
+1450 PEADKWHASGINGWV

-1481 HAGSAGEN
+1481 HAGSAGED

-1560 MRKTNQTGYPYY
+1560 MRKTNQTGYPYH

>member
-214 EETAVDYTT
+214 EETGVDYTT

-292 TMQGLGKSQ
+292 TMQNLGKSQ

-315 NTNFSSNYL
+315 NTYFSSNYL
-324 LNNNNNKLKLS
+324 LNNSNKLKLS

-511 ANCQKATFALDAS
+511 ANCEKATFALDAS

-598 KWNGNNASTYEIYRL
+598 KWNGNNASSYEIYRL

-662 FTIDWPYENGD
+662 FTIDWLYENGD

-694 YSAQNDGEPASKAID
+694 YSAQNDGEPAWKAID

-723 QSGWMT
+723 RSGWMT

-750 EAQNMNT
+750 EAQDMNT

-770 VTAYS
+770 VTVYS
-775 TNNNS
+775 TNSNS
-780 SAVTDELITPV
+780 SDVTDELITPV

-819 ETTERNRT
+819 ESTERERS

-919 GAVKYSITVVQ
+919 GAVKYSINVVQ
-930 PANGTVSASATS
+930 PANGSVAASATS

-961 DYFTLDGARINGDT
+961 DYFTLDGERINGDT

-994 SITVVQPTGGT
+994 SITVVQPT
-1005 VSASATSATAGTT
+1005 
-1018 VKLTA
+1018 
-1023 TPAEGYTLDYFTL
+1023 
-1036 DGARI
+1036 
-1041 NGNTFSMPARN
+1041 
-1052 VEVSAVFTAN
+1052 
-1062 AYSITVVQPTGGT
+1062 
-1075 VSASTT
+1075 
-1081 SAAAGTT
+1081 
-1088 IELTAT
+1088 
-1094 PAEGYTLDYFTLDGE
+1094 
-1109 RINGDTFSMPARNV
+1109 
-1123 EVSAVFTANAYSIT
+1123 
-1137 VVQPTGGTVSA
+1137 
-1148 SATSATAGTT
+1148 
-1158 VKLTATPAEGYTLDY
+1158 
-1173 FTLDGARINGDTFI
+1173 
-1187 MPARNVEVS
+1187 
-1196 AVFTANAYS
+1196 
-1205 ITVVQP
+1205 
-1211 TGGTV
+1211 
-1216 SASATSATAG
+1216 
-1226 TTVKLTATPAEGYTL
+1226 
-1241 DYFTL
+1241 
-1246 DGARING
+1246 
-1253 DTFIMPARNV
+1253 
-1263 EVSAVFTANAY
+1263 
-1274 SITVVQPTGGTVS
+1274 
-1287 ASATSATAGTTVK
+1287 
-1300 LTATPA
+1300 
-1306 EGYTLDYFTL
+1306 
-1316 DGARING
+1316 
-1323 DTFIM
+1323 
-1328 PARNVE
+1328 
-1334 VSAVFTANAYSITV
+1334 
-1348 VQPAGGTVSAS
+1348 GGTVSAS

-1450 READKWHASGVNGWV
+1450 PEADKWHASGINGWV

-1481 HAGSAGEN
+1481 HAGSAGEG
-1489 SNLNTSSWDVY
+1489 SDLNTSSWDVY

-1560 MRKTNQTGYPYY
+1560 MRKTNQTGYPYH

>member
-1 MRVNTI
+1 M
-7 KKIIAAILAA
+7 IL
-17 VLCFGVLPSRSF
+17 
-29 FNTLSAVVKAAN
+29 N
-41 ADSLNEAYADG
+41 
-52 TSLMPIGPAFT
+52 
-63 VDTLLSWEPTNDPDS
+63 
-78 DYSRSVVPLADRYTG
+78 
-93 FTVNDYANPDAKLM
+93 
-107 VCSLANSKHDA
+107 
-118 TNAQGQE
+118 
-125 SFSSYAFNYWQY
+125 
-137 ATSFVYWS
+137 SFV
-145 GSKRG
+145 
-150 QVVVPTGEFTDAAHT
+150 
-165 NGVPVMGTIFF
+165 
-176 DWGGNS
+176 
-182 SVVENF
+182 
-188 VRNYRSVADKLI
+188 
-200 EVMEYYGFDGYFFN
+200 
-214 EETAVDYTT
+214 
-223 AGNLR
+223 
-228 SMIAY
+228 
-233 MRQQRPN
+233 
-240 MLIGWYDSITDSGN
+240 
-254 LSYQD
+254 
-259 AVNGSNSGW
+259 
-268 VSAGVNEFFMNYNWT
+268 
-283 TQDVNTTVS
+283 TV
-292 TMQGLGKSQ
+292 
-301 YEAFAGL
+301 
-308 DVQQNCM
+308 
-315 NTNFSSNYL
+315 
-324 LNNNNNKLKLS
+324 
-335 LALYCPNSTMGLSGD
+335 
-350 GADFH
+350 
-355 EVERQFYVNGG
+355 
-366 DPRST
+366 
-371 SSSGWAGMSRFFAD
+371 
-385 HTTIISAPFVTNFNS
+385 
-400 GHGKA
+400 
-405 FYIDGVKSRDAEWSY
+405 
-420 QSVQDVMPT
+420 
-429 WTWIIDSNGQKL
+429 
-441 SGAYDFEDAYNGG
+441 
-454 SSIKFYGSLTANK
+454 
-467 PNNIMLYS
+467 
-475 TNLDINGSTNIA
+475 
-487 VTAKNDRGL
+487 
-496 MKLVAYYGDSSTSSY
+496 
-511 ANCQKATFALDAS
+511 
-524 SGGWTT
+524 
-530 SNVSLA
+530 
-536 SLSGKKLYAIGFEI
+536 
-550 GGTSNVSDYQ
+550 YQ

-598 KWNGNNASTYEIYRL
+598 KWNGNNASSYEIYRL

-637 NDDQADVTIEVVPVN
+637 NDDQADVTVEVVPVN

-662 FTIDWPYENGD
+662 FTIDWLYENGD

-694 YSAQNDGEPASKAID
+694 YSAQNDGEPAWKAID

-723 QSGWMT
+723 RSGWMT

-770 VTAYS
+770 VTVYS
-775 TNNNS
+775 TNSNS

-901 EGKQEE
+901 EGVQEE

-919 GAVKYSITVVQ
+919 GAVKYSINVVQ
-930 PANGTVSASATS
+930 PANGSVAASA
-942 ATAGTTVKLTATP
+942 
-955 AEGYTL
+955 
-961 DYFTLDGARINGDT
+961 
-975 FIMPARNVEVSA
+975 
-987 VFTANAY
+987 
-994 SITVVQPTGGT
+994 
-1005 VSASATSATAGTT
+1005 
-1018 VKLTA
+1018 
-1023 TPAEGYTLDYFTL
+1023 
-1036 DGARI
+1036 
-1041 NGNTFSMPARN
+1041 
-1052 VEVSAVFTAN
+1052 
-1062 AYSITVVQPTGGT
+1062 
-1075 VSASTT
+1075 T
-1081 SAAAGTT
+1081 SAAAGTI
-1088 IELTAT
+1088 IELAAT

-1109 RINGDTFSMPARNV
+1109 
-1123 EVSAVFTANAYSIT
+1123 
-1137 VVQPTGGTVSA
+1137 
-1148 SATSATAGTT
+1148 
-1158 VKLTATPAEGYTLDY
+1158 
-1173 FTLDGARINGDTFI
+1173 
-1187 MPARNVEVS
+1187 
-1196 AVFTANAYS
+1196 
-1205 ITVVQP
+1205 
-1211 TGGTV
+1211 
-1216 SASATSATAG
+1216 
-1226 TTVKLTATPAEGYTL
+1226 
-1241 DYFTL
+1241 
-1246 DGARING
+1246 
-1253 DTFIMPARNV
+1253 
-1263 EVSAVFTANAY
+1263 
-1274 SITVVQPTGGTVS
+1274 
-1287 ASATSATAGTTVK
+1287 
-1300 LTATPA
+1300 
-1306 EGYTLDYFTL
+1306 
-1316 DGARING
+1316 RING

-1348 VQPAGGTVSAS
+1348 VQPAGGTVSASATSAAAGTTVKLTATPAEGYTLDYFTLDGERINGDTFIMPARNVEVSAVFTANAYSITVVQPANGTVSAS

-1450 READKWHASGVNGWV
+1450 PEADKWHASGINGWV

-1481 HAGSAGEN
+1481 HAGSAGEV

>member
-17 VLCFGVLPSRSF
+17 VFCFGVLPSRSF

-63 VDTLLSWEPTNDPDS
+63 VDTLLSWEPTNDPAS

-233 MRQQRPN
+233 MRQKRPD

-292 TMQGLGKSQ
+292 TMQNLGKSQ

-324 LNNNNNKLKLS
+324 LNNSNKLKLS

-366 DPRST
+366 DPRNT

-524 SGGWTT
+524 SGSWTT

-694 YSAQNDGEPASKAID
+694 YSAQNDGEPAWKAID

-717 WCATNA
+717 WCATNK

-750 EAQNMNT
+750 EAQDMNT

-770 VTAYS
+770 VTVYS

-791 TAQEWRLYIS
+791 TAQEWRLYIN

-919 GAVKYSITVVQ
+919 GAVKYSINVVQ
-930 PANGTVSASATS
+930 PANGSVAASATS
-942 ATAGTTVKLTATP
+942 ATAGTTVKLTANP

-994 SITVVQPTGGT
+994 SITVVQPTGGS
-1005 VSASATSATAGTT
+1005 VAASATSATAGTT
-1018 VKLTA
+1018 VELTA
-1023 TPAEGYTLDYFTL
+1023 NPAEGYTLDYFTL

-1041 NGNTFSMPARN
+1041 NGNTF
-1052 VEVSAVFTAN
+1052 
-1062 AYSITVVQPTGGT
+1062 I
-1075 VSASTT
+1075 
-1081 SAAAGTT
+1081 
-1088 IELTAT
+1088 
-1094 PAEGYTLDYFTLDGE
+1094 
-1109 RINGDTFSMPARNV
+1109 MPARNV

-1148 SATSATAGTT
+1148 SATSAAAGTTIELTANPAEGYTLDYFTLDGARINGDTFIMPARDVEVSAVFTANAYSITVVQPTGGSVAASATSAAAGTT
-1158 VKLTATPAEGYTLDY
+1158 VELTATPAEGYTLDY
-1173 FTLDGARINGDTFI
+1173 FTLDGERINGDTFI

-1216 SASATSATAG
+1216 SAS
-1226 TTVKLTATPAEGYTL
+1226 
-1241 DYFTL
+1241 
-1246 DGARING
+1246 
-1253 DTFIMPARNV
+1253 
-1263 EVSAVFTANAY
+1263 
-1274 SITVVQPTGGTVS
+1274 
-1287 ASATSATAGTTVK
+1287 
-1300 LTATPA
+1300 
-1306 EGYTLDYFTL
+1306 
-1316 DGARING
+1316 
-1323 DTFIM
+1323 
-1328 PARNVE
+1328 
-1334 VSAVFTANAYSITV
+1334 
-1348 VQPAGGTVSAS
+1348 

-1390 NNGGTFTM
+1390 NSGGTFTM

-1419 ALNATIYYSNK
+1419 ALNATIYYFNK

-1450 READKWHASGVNGWV
+1450 PEADKWHASGVNGWV

-1481 HAGSAGEN
+1481 HAGSADED

-1542 ISIDHIDMPE
+1542 ISVDHIDMPE

-1560 MRKTNQTGYPYY
+1560 MRKTNQTGYPYH

>member
-1 MRVNTI
+1 MRVITI

-233 MRQQRPN
+233 MRQQKPN

-292 TMQGLGKSQ
+292 TMQNLGKSQ

-324 LNNNNNKLKLS
+324 LNNSNKLKLS

-385 HTTIISAPFVTNFNS
+385 HTTIVSAPFVTNFNS

-571 EAAAA
+571 ESAAA

-598 KWNGNNASTYEIYRL
+598 KWNGNNASSYEIYRL

-637 NDDQADVTIEVVPVN
+637 NDDQADVTVEVVPVN

-662 FTIDWPYENGD
+662 FTIDWLYENGD

-694 YSAQNDGEPASKAID
+694 YSAQNDGEPAWKAID

-723 QSGWMT
+723 RSGWMT

-770 VTAYS
+770 VTVYS
-775 TNNNS
+775 TNSNS

-791 TAQEWRLYIS
+791 TAQEWRLYIY

-901 EGKQEE
+901 EGVQEE

-919 GAVKYSITVVQ
+919 GAVKYSINVVQ
-930 PANGTVSASATS
+930 PANGSVAASA
-942 ATAGTTVKLTATP
+942 
-955 AEGYTL
+955 
-961 DYFTLDGARINGDT
+961 
-975 FIMPARNVEVSA
+975 
-987 VFTANAY
+987 
-994 SITVVQPTGGT
+994 
-1005 VSASATSATAGTT
+1005 
-1018 VKLTA
+1018 
-1023 TPAEGYTLDYFTL
+1023 
-1036 DGARI
+1036 
-1041 NGNTFSMPARN
+1041 
-1052 VEVSAVFTAN
+1052 
-1062 AYSITVVQPTGGT
+1062 
-1075 VSASTT
+1075 T
-1081 SAAAGTT
+1081 SAAAGTI
-1088 IELTAT
+1088 IELAAT

-1109 RINGDTFSMPARNV
+1109 
-1123 EVSAVFTANAYSIT
+1123 
-1137 VVQPTGGTVSA
+1137 
-1148 SATSATAGTT
+1148 
-1158 VKLTATPAEGYTLDY
+1158 
-1173 FTLDGARINGDTFI
+1173 
-1187 MPARNVEVS
+1187 
-1196 AVFTANAYS
+1196 
-1205 ITVVQP
+1205 
-1211 TGGTV
+1211 
-1216 SASATSATAG
+1216 
-1226 TTVKLTATPAEGYTL
+1226 
-1241 DYFTL
+1241 
-1246 DGARING
+1246 
-1253 DTFIMPARNV
+1253 
-1263 EVSAVFTANAY
+1263 
-1274 SITVVQPTGGTVS
+1274 
-1287 ASATSATAGTTVK
+1287 
-1300 LTATPA
+1300 
-1306 EGYTLDYFTL
+1306 
-1316 DGARING
+1316 RING

-1348 VQPAGGTVSAS
+1348 VQPAGGTVSASATSAAAGTTVKLTATPAEGYTLDYFTLDGERINGDTFIMPARNVEVSAVFTANAYSITVVQPANGTVSAS

-1450 READKWHASGVNGWV
+1450 PEADKWHASGINGWV

-1481 HAGSAGEN
+1481 HAGSAGEA

-1542 ISIDHIDMPE
+1542 ISIDHIDMPG

>member
-214 EETAVDYTT
+214 EETGVDYTT

-324 LNNNNNKLKLS
+324 LNNSNKLKLS

-694 YSAQNDGEPASKAID
+694 YSAQNDGEPAWKAID

-717 WCATNA
+717 WCATNK

-737 IKRIRIEHAEYGG
+737 IKRIRIEHAQYGG

-770 VTAYS
+770 VTVYS
-775 TNNNS
+775 TNSNS

-791 TAQEWRLYIS
+791 TAQEWRLDIS

-919 GAVKYSITVVQ
+919 GAVKYSINVVQ
-930 PANGTVSASATS
+930 PANGSVAASATSATAGTTVKLTANPAEGYTLDYFTLDGARINGNTFSMPARNVEVSAVFTANAYSITVVQPTGGTISASATS
-942 ATAGTTVKLTATP
+942 ATAGTTVKLTASP

-1018 VKLTA
+1018 IELTA
-1023 TPAEGYTLDYFTL
+1023 NPAEGYTLDYFTL

-1041 NGNTFSMPARN
+1041 NGNTFIMPARN
-1052 VEVSAVFTAN
+1052 VDVSAVFTAN
-1062 AYSITVVQPTGGT
+1062 AYGITVVQP
-1075 VSASTT
+1075 A
-1081 SAAAGTT
+1081 
-1088 IELTAT
+1088 
-1094 PAEGYTLDYFTLDGE
+1094 
-1109 RINGDTFSMPARNV
+1109 
-1123 EVSAVFTANAYSIT
+1123 
-1137 VVQPTGGTVSA
+1137 GGTVSA

-1226 TTVKLTATPAEGYTL
+1226 TTIELTATPAEGYTL

-1246 DGARING
+1246 DGERING
-1253 DTFIMPARNV
+1253 NTFIMPARNV
-1263 EVSAVFTANAY
+1263 DVSAVFTANAY
-1274 SITVVQPTGGTVS
+1274 G
-1287 ASATSATAGTTVK
+1287 
-1300 LTATPA
+1300 
-1306 EGYTLDYFTL
+1306 
-1316 DGARING
+1316 
-1323 DTFIM
+1323 
-1328 PARNVE
+1328 
-1334 VSAVFTANAYSITV
+1334 ITV

-1419 ALNATIYYSNK
+1419 ALNATVYYSNK

-1450 READKWHASGVNGWV
+1450 READKWHASGINGWV

>member
-1 MRVNTI
+1 M
-7 KKIIAAILAA
+7 IL
-17 VLCFGVLPSRSF
+17 
-29 FNTLSAVVKAAN
+29 N
-41 ADSLNEAYADG
+41 
-52 TSLMPIGPAFT
+52 
-63 VDTLLSWEPTNDPDS
+63 
-78 DYSRSVVPLADRYTG
+78 
-93 FTVNDYANPDAKLM
+93 
-107 VCSLANSKHDA
+107 
-118 TNAQGQE
+118 
-125 SFSSYAFNYWQY
+125 
-137 ATSFVYWS
+137 SFV
-145 GSKRG
+145 
-150 QVVVPTGEFTDAAHT
+150 
-165 NGVPVMGTIFF
+165 
-176 DWGGNS
+176 
-182 SVVENF
+182 
-188 VRNYRSVADKLI
+188 
-200 EVMEYYGFDGYFFN
+200 
-214 EETAVDYTT
+214 
-223 AGNLR
+223 
-228 SMIAY
+228 
-233 MRQQRPN
+233 
-240 MLIGWYDSITDSGN
+240 
-254 LSYQD
+254 
-259 AVNGSNSGW
+259 
-268 VSAGVNEFFMNYNWT
+268 
-283 TQDVNTTVS
+283 TV
-292 TMQGLGKSQ
+292 
-301 YEAFAGL
+301 
-308 DVQQNCM
+308 
-315 NTNFSSNYL
+315 
-324 LNNNNNKLKLS
+324 
-335 LALYCPNSTMGLSGD
+335 
-350 GADFH
+350 
-355 EVERQFYVNGG
+355 
-366 DPRST
+366 
-371 SSSGWAGMSRFFAD
+371 
-385 HTTIISAPFVTNFNS
+385 
-400 GHGKA
+400 
-405 FYIDGVKSRDAEWSY
+405 
-420 QSVQDVMPT
+420 
-429 WTWIIDSNGQKL
+429 
-441 SGAYDFEDAYNGG
+441 
-454 SSIKFYGSLTANK
+454 
-467 PNNIMLYS
+467 
-475 TNLDINGSTNIA
+475 
-487 VTAKNDRGL
+487 
-496 MKLVAYYGDSSTSSY
+496 
-511 ANCQKATFALDAS
+511 
-524 SGGWTT
+524 
-530 SNVSLA
+530 
-536 SLSGKKLYAIGFEI
+536 
-550 GGTSNVSDYQ
+550 YQ

-694 YSAQNDGEPASKAID
+694 YSAQNDGEPAWKAID

-723 QSGWMT
+723 RSGWMT

-737 IKRIRIEHAEYGG
+737 IKRIRIEHAQYGG

-770 VTAYS
+770 VTVYS

-791 TAQEWRLYIS
+791 TAQEWRLYIN

-919 GAVKYSITVVQ
+919 GAVKYSINVVQ
-930 PANGTVSASATS
+930 PAGGSVAASATS

-961 DYFTLDGARINGDT
+961 DYFTLDGARI
-975 FIMPARNVEVSA
+975 I
-987 VFTANAY
+987 
-994 SITVVQPTGGT
+994 
-1005 VSASATSATAGTT
+1005 
-1018 VKLTA
+1018 
-1023 TPAEGYTLDYFTL
+1023 
-1036 DGARI
+1036 
-1041 NGNTFSMPARN
+1041 GN
-1052 VEVSAVFTAN
+1052 
-1062 AYSITVVQPTGGT
+1062 
-1075 VSASTT
+1075 
-1081 SAAAGTT
+1081 
-1088 IELTAT
+1088 
-1094 PAEGYTLDYFTLDGE
+1094 
-1109 RINGDTFSMPARNV
+1109 
-1123 EVSAVFTANAYSIT
+1123 
-1137 VVQPTGGTVSA
+1137 
-1148 SATSATAGTT
+1148 
-1158 VKLTATPAEGYTLDY
+1158 
-1173 FTLDGARINGDTFI
+1173 
-1187 MPARNVEVS
+1187 
-1196 AVFTANAYS
+1196 
-1205 ITVVQP
+1205 
-1211 TGGTV
+1211 
-1216 SASATSATAG
+1216 
-1226 TTVKLTATPAEGYTL
+1226 
-1241 DYFTL
+1241 
-1246 DGARING
+1246 
-1253 DTFIMPARNV
+1253 
-1263 EVSAVFTANAY
+1263 
-1274 SITVVQPTGGTVS
+1274 
-1287 ASATSATAGTTVK
+1287 
-1300 LTATPA
+1300 
-1306 EGYTLDYFTL
+1306 
-1316 DGARING
+1316 
-1323 DTFIM
+1323 TFIM

-1348 VQPAGGTVSAS
+1348 VQPANGTVSAS

-1419 ALNATIYYSNK
+1419 ALNATVYYSNK

-1450 READKWHASGVNGWV
+1450 READKWHASGINGWV

-1481 HAGSAGEN
+1481 HAGFAGEG
-1489 SNLNTSSWDVY
+1489 SDLNTSSWDVY

-1560 MRKTNQTGYPYY
+1560 MRKTNQTGYPYH

>member
-1 MRVNTI
+1 M
-7 KKIIAAILAA
+7 IL
-17 VLCFGVLPSRSF
+17 
-29 FNTLSAVVKAAN
+29 N
-41 ADSLNEAYADG
+41 
-52 TSLMPIGPAFT
+52 
-63 VDTLLSWEPTNDPDS
+63 
-78 DYSRSVVPLADRYTG
+78 
-93 FTVNDYANPDAKLM
+93 
-107 VCSLANSKHDA
+107 
-118 TNAQGQE
+118 
-125 SFSSYAFNYWQY
+125 
-137 ATSFVYWS
+137 SFV
-145 GSKRG
+145 
-150 QVVVPTGEFTDAAHT
+150 
-165 NGVPVMGTIFF
+165 
-176 DWGGNS
+176 
-182 SVVENF
+182 
-188 VRNYRSVADKLI
+188 
-200 EVMEYYGFDGYFFN
+200 
-214 EETAVDYTT
+214 
-223 AGNLR
+223 
-228 SMIAY
+228 
-233 MRQQRPN
+233 
-240 MLIGWYDSITDSGN
+240 
-254 LSYQD
+254 
-259 AVNGSNSGW
+259 
-268 VSAGVNEFFMNYNWT
+268 
-283 TQDVNTTVS
+283 TV
-292 TMQGLGKSQ
+292 
-301 YEAFAGL
+301 
-308 DVQQNCM
+308 
-315 NTNFSSNYL
+315 
-324 LNNNNNKLKLS
+324 
-335 LALYCPNSTMGLSGD
+335 
-350 GADFH
+350 
-355 EVERQFYVNGG
+355 
-366 DPRST
+366 
-371 SSSGWAGMSRFFAD
+371 
-385 HTTIISAPFVTNFNS
+385 
-400 GHGKA
+400 
-405 FYIDGVKSRDAEWSY
+405 
-420 QSVQDVMPT
+420 
-429 WTWIIDSNGQKL
+429 
-441 SGAYDFEDAYNGG
+441 
-454 SSIKFYGSLTANK
+454 
-467 PNNIMLYS
+467 
-475 TNLDINGSTNIA
+475 
-487 VTAKNDRGL
+487 
-496 MKLVAYYGDSSTSSY
+496 
-511 ANCQKATFALDAS
+511 
-524 SGGWTT
+524 
-530 SNVSLA
+530 
-536 SLSGKKLYAIGFEI
+536 
-550 GGTSNVSDYQ
+550 YQ

-576 SASNARLEEII
+576 SAGNARLEEII

-598 KWNGNNASTYEIYRL
+598 KWNGNNASSYEIYRL

-637 NDDQADVTIEVVPVN
+637 NDDQSDVTIEVVPVN

-694 YSAQNDGEPASKAID
+694 YSAQNDGEPAWKAID

-723 QSGWMT
+723 RSGWMT

-750 EAQNMNT
+750 EAQDMNT

-770 VTAYS
+770 VTVYS

-919 GAVKYSITVVQ
+919 GAVKYSINVVQ

-1036 DGARI
+1036 DG
-1041 NGNTFSMPARN
+1041 
-1052 VEVSAVFTAN
+1052 E
-1062 AYSITVVQPTGGT
+1062 
-1075 VSASTT
+1075 
-1081 SAAAGTT
+1081 
-1088 IELTAT
+1088 
-1094 PAEGYTLDYFTLDGE
+1094 
-1109 RINGDTFSMPARNV
+1109 
-1123 EVSAVFTANAYSIT
+1123 
-1137 VVQPTGGTVSA
+1137 
-1148 SATSATAGTT
+1148 
-1158 VKLTATPAEGYTLDY
+1158 
-1173 FTLDGARINGDTFI
+1173 
-1187 MPARNVEVS
+1187 
-1196 AVFTANAYS
+1196 
-1205 ITVVQP
+1205 
-1211 TGGTV
+1211 
-1216 SASATSATAG
+1216 
-1226 TTVKLTATPAEGYTL
+1226 
-1241 DYFTL
+1241 
-1246 DGARING
+1246 
-1253 DTFIMPARNV
+1253 
-1263 EVSAVFTANAY
+1263 
-1274 SITVVQPTGGTVS
+1274 
-1287 ASATSATAGTTVK
+1287 
-1300 LTATPA
+1300 
-1306 EGYTLDYFTL
+1306 
-1316 DGARING
+1316 RING

-1348 VQPAGGTVSAS
+1348 VQPANGSVAASATSATAGTTVKLTATPAEGYTLDYFTLDGERINGDTFIMPARNVDVSAVFTANAYSITVVQPTNGTVSAS

-1419 ALNATIYYSNK
+1419 ALNATVYYSNK

-1450 READKWHASGVNGWV
+1450 PEADKWHASGINGWV

-1481 HAGSAGEN
+1481 HAGSAGEG
-1489 SNLNTSSWDVY
+1489 SDLNTSSWDVY

-1542 ISIDHIDMPE
+1542 ISVDHIDMPE

-1560 MRKTNQTGYPYY
+1560 MRKTNQTGYPYH

>member
-1 MRVNTI
+1 M
-7 KKIIAAILAA
+7 IL
-17 VLCFGVLPSRSF
+17 
-29 FNTLSAVVKAAN
+29 N
-41 ADSLNEAYADG
+41 
-52 TSLMPIGPAFT
+52 
-63 VDTLLSWEPTNDPDS
+63 
-78 DYSRSVVPLADRYTG
+78 
-93 FTVNDYANPDAKLM
+93 
-107 VCSLANSKHDA
+107 
-118 TNAQGQE
+118 
-125 SFSSYAFNYWQY
+125 
-137 ATSFVYWS
+137 SFV
-145 GSKRG
+145 
-150 QVVVPTGEFTDAAHT
+150 
-165 NGVPVMGTIFF
+165 
-176 DWGGNS
+176 
-182 SVVENF
+182 
-188 VRNYRSVADKLI
+188 
-200 EVMEYYGFDGYFFN
+200 
-214 EETAVDYTT
+214 
-223 AGNLR
+223 
-228 SMIAY
+228 
-233 MRQQRPN
+233 
-240 MLIGWYDSITDSGN
+240 
-254 LSYQD
+254 
-259 AVNGSNSGW
+259 
-268 VSAGVNEFFMNYNWT
+268 
-283 TQDVNTTVS
+283 TV
-292 TMQGLGKSQ
+292 
-301 YEAFAGL
+301 
-308 DVQQNCM
+308 
-315 NTNFSSNYL
+315 
-324 LNNNNNKLKLS
+324 
-335 LALYCPNSTMGLSGD
+335 
-350 GADFH
+350 
-355 EVERQFYVNGG
+355 
-366 DPRST
+366 
-371 SSSGWAGMSRFFAD
+371 
-385 HTTIISAPFVTNFNS
+385 
-400 GHGKA
+400 
-405 FYIDGVKSRDAEWSY
+405 
-420 QSVQDVMPT
+420 
-429 WTWIIDSNGQKL
+429 
-441 SGAYDFEDAYNGG
+441 
-454 SSIKFYGSLTANK
+454 
-467 PNNIMLYS
+467 
-475 TNLDINGSTNIA
+475 
-487 VTAKNDRGL
+487 
-496 MKLVAYYGDSSTSSY
+496 
-511 ANCQKATFALDAS
+511 
-524 SGGWTT
+524 
-530 SNVSLA
+530 
-536 SLSGKKLYAIGFEI
+536 
-550 GGTSNVSDYQ
+550 YQ

-598 KWNGNNASTYEIYRL
+598 KWNGNNASSYEIYRL

-623 ETPNTAYYIPNLVR
+623 ETPNTAFYIPNLVR

-694 YSAQNDGEPASKAID
+694 YSAQNDGEPAWKAID

-717 WCATNA
+717 WCATNK

-750 EAQNMNT
+750 ESQDMNT

-770 VTAYS
+770 ITVYS
-775 TNNNS
+775 TNSNS
-780 SAVTDELITPV
+780 SDVTDELITPV

-919 GAVKYSITVVQ
+919 GAVKYSINVVQ
-930 PANGTVSASATS
+930 PANGSVSASATS

-961 DYFTLDGARINGDT
+961 DYFTLDGARINGNTFIMPARNVEVSAVFTANAYSITVVQPAGGTVSASATFATAGTTIELTATPAEGYTLDYFTLDGARINGNTFIMPARNVDVSAVFTANAYSITVVQPTGGTVSASATSATAGTTVKLTANPAEGYTLDYFTLDGERINGNT

-1023 TPAEGYTLDYFTL
+1023 
-1036 DGARI
+1036 
-1041 NGNTFSMPARN
+1041 N
-1052 VEVSAVFTAN
+1052 
-1062 AYSITVVQPTGGT
+1062 
-1075 VSASTT
+1075 
-1081 SAAAGTT
+1081 
-1088 IELTAT
+1088 

-1137 VVQPTGGTVSA
+1137 VVQP
-1148 SATSATAGTT
+1148 
-1158 VKLTATPAEGYTLDY
+1158 
-1173 FTLDGARINGDTFI
+1173 
-1187 MPARNVEVS
+1187 
-1196 AVFTANAYS
+1196 AN
-1205 ITVVQP
+1205 
-1211 TGGTV
+1211 
-1216 SASATSATAG
+1216 
-1226 TTVKLTATPAEGYTL
+1226 
-1241 DYFTL
+1241 
-1246 DGARING
+1246 
-1253 DTFIMPARNV
+1253 
-1263 EVSAVFTANAY
+1263 
-1274 SITVVQPTGGTVS
+1274 
-1287 ASATSATAGTTVK
+1287 
-1300 LTATPA
+1300 
-1306 EGYTLDYFTL
+1306 
-1316 DGARING
+1316 
-1323 DTFIM
+1323 
-1328 PARNVE
+1328 
-1334 VSAVFTANAYSITV
+1334 
-1348 VQPAGGTVSAS
+1348 GTVSAS

-1419 ALNATIYYSNK
+1419 ALNATVYYSNK

-1450 READKWHASGVNGWV
+1450 PEADKWHASGINGWV

-1481 HAGSAGEN
+1481 HAGFAGEG
-1489 SNLNTSSWDVY
+1489 SDLNTSSWDVY

>member
-1 MRVNTI
+1 M
-7 KKIIAAILAA
+7 IL
-17 VLCFGVLPSRSF
+17 
-29 FNTLSAVVKAAN
+29 N
-41 ADSLNEAYADG
+41 
-52 TSLMPIGPAFT
+52 
-63 VDTLLSWEPTNDPDS
+63 
-78 DYSRSVVPLADRYTG
+78 
-93 FTVNDYANPDAKLM
+93 
-107 VCSLANSKHDA
+107 
-118 TNAQGQE
+118 
-125 SFSSYAFNYWQY
+125 
-137 ATSFVYWS
+137 SFV
-145 GSKRG
+145 
-150 QVVVPTGEFTDAAHT
+150 
-165 NGVPVMGTIFF
+165 
-176 DWGGNS
+176 
-182 SVVENF
+182 
-188 VRNYRSVADKLI
+188 
-200 EVMEYYGFDGYFFN
+200 
-214 EETAVDYTT
+214 
-223 AGNLR
+223 
-228 SMIAY
+228 
-233 MRQQRPN
+233 
-240 MLIGWYDSITDSGN
+240 
-254 LSYQD
+254 
-259 AVNGSNSGW
+259 
-268 VSAGVNEFFMNYNWT
+268 
-283 TQDVNTTVS
+283 TV
-292 TMQGLGKSQ
+292 
-301 YEAFAGL
+301 
-308 DVQQNCM
+308 
-315 NTNFSSNYL
+315 
-324 LNNNNNKLKLS
+324 
-335 LALYCPNSTMGLSGD
+335 
-350 GADFH
+350 
-355 EVERQFYVNGG
+355 
-366 DPRST
+366 
-371 SSSGWAGMSRFFAD
+371 
-385 HTTIISAPFVTNFNS
+385 
-400 GHGKA
+400 
-405 FYIDGVKSRDAEWSY
+405 
-420 QSVQDVMPT
+420 
-429 WTWIIDSNGQKL
+429 
-441 SGAYDFEDAYNGG
+441 
-454 SSIKFYGSLTANK
+454 
-467 PNNIMLYS
+467 
-475 TNLDINGSTNIA
+475 
-487 VTAKNDRGL
+487 
-496 MKLVAYYGDSSTSSY
+496 
-511 ANCQKATFALDAS
+511 
-524 SGGWTT
+524 
-530 SNVSLA
+530 
-536 SLSGKKLYAIGFEI
+536 
-550 GGTSNVSDYQ
+550 YQ

-694 YSAQNDGEPASKAID
+694 YSAQNDGEPAWKAID

-717 WCATNA
+717 WCATNK

-770 VTAYS
+770 VTVYS

-791 TAQEWRLYIS
+791 TAQEWRLYIN

-876 AQSSTVSFTGLD
+876 AQSSTVIFTGLD

-919 GAVKYSITVVQ
+919 GAVKYSINVVQ
-930 PANGTVSASATS
+930 PANGSVAASATS

-961 DYFTLDGARINGDT
+961 DYFTLDGERINGNT

-994 SITVVQPTGGT
+994 SITVVQPT
-1005 VSASATSATAGTT
+1005 
-1018 VKLTA
+1018 
-1023 TPAEGYTLDYFTL
+1023 
-1036 DGARI
+1036 
-1041 NGNTFSMPARN
+1041 
-1052 VEVSAVFTAN
+1052 
-1062 AYSITVVQPTGGT
+1062 
-1075 VSASTT
+1075 
-1081 SAAAGTT
+1081 
-1088 IELTAT
+1088 
-1094 PAEGYTLDYFTLDGE
+1094 
-1109 RINGDTFSMPARNV
+1109 
-1123 EVSAVFTANAYSIT
+1123 
-1137 VVQPTGGTVSA
+1137 
-1148 SATSATAGTT
+1148 
-1158 VKLTATPAEGYTLDY
+1158 
-1173 FTLDGARINGDTFI
+1173 
-1187 MPARNVEVS
+1187 
-1196 AVFTANAYS
+1196 
-1205 ITVVQP
+1205 
-1211 TGGTV
+1211 
-1216 SASATSATAG
+1216 
-1226 TTVKLTATPAEGYTL
+1226 
-1241 DYFTL
+1241 
-1246 DGARING
+1246 
-1253 DTFIMPARNV
+1253 
-1263 EVSAVFTANAY
+1263 
-1274 SITVVQPTGGTVS
+1274 
-1287 ASATSATAGTTVK
+1287 
-1300 LTATPA
+1300 
-1306 EGYTLDYFTL
+1306 
-1316 DGARING
+1316 
-1323 DTFIM
+1323 
-1328 PARNVE
+1328 
-1334 VSAVFTANAYSITV
+1334 
-1348 VQPAGGTVSAS
+1348 GGTVSAS

-1419 ALNATIYYSNK
+1419 ALNATVYYSNK

-1450 READKWHASGVNGWV
+1450 READKWHASGINGWV

-1481 HAGSAGEN
+1481 HAGSAGED

-1542 ISIDHIDMPE
+1542 ISVDHIDMPE

-1560 MRKTNQTGYPYY
+1560 MRKTNQTGYPYH

>member
-17 VLCFGVLPSRSF
+17 VFCFGVLPSRSF

-240 MLIGWYDSITDSGN
+240 MLIGWYDSITASGN

-259 AVNGSNSGW
+259 AVNGYNSGW

-292 TMQGLGKSQ
+292 TMQNLGKSQ

-315 NTNFSSNYL
+315 NTYFSSNYL

-598 KWNGNNASTYEIYRL
+598 KWNGNNASSYEIYRL

-637 NDDQADVTIEVVPVN
+637 NDDQADVTVEVVPVN

-723 QSGWMT
+723 KSGWMT

-737 IKRIRIEHAEYGG
+737 IKRIRIEHAEYGD

-770 VTAYS
+770 VTVYS
-775 TNNNS
+775 TNSNS

-801 NSGSSAWGAIR
+801 NSGSSPWGAIR

-819 ETTERNRT
+819 ESTERERS

-861 LRDANGNYTQIASKE
+861 LRDTNGNYTQIASKE

-901 EGKQEE
+901 EGEQEE

-919 GAVKYSITVVQ
+919 GAVKYSINVVQPANGSVAASATSATAGTTVKLTANPAEGYTLDYFTLDGARINGNTFIMPARNVEVSAVFTANAYSITVVQ
-930 PANGTVSASATS
+930 PTNGTVSASATS

-961 DYFTLDGARINGDT
+961 DYFTLDGERINGDT
-975 FIMPARNVEVSA
+975 FIMPARNVDVSA

-994 SITVVQPTGGT
+994 SITVVQPT
-1005 VSASATSATAGTT
+1005 
-1018 VKLTA
+1018 
-1023 TPAEGYTLDYFTL
+1023 
-1036 DGARI
+1036 
-1041 NGNTFSMPARN
+1041 
-1052 VEVSAVFTAN
+1052 
-1062 AYSITVVQPTGGT
+1062 
-1075 VSASTT
+1075 
-1081 SAAAGTT
+1081 
-1088 IELTAT
+1088 
-1094 PAEGYTLDYFTLDGE
+1094 
-1109 RINGDTFSMPARNV
+1109 
-1123 EVSAVFTANAYSIT
+1123 
-1137 VVQPTGGTVSA
+1137 
-1148 SATSATAGTT
+1148 
-1158 VKLTATPAEGYTLDY
+1158 
-1173 FTLDGARINGDTFI
+1173 
-1187 MPARNVEVS
+1187 
-1196 AVFTANAYS
+1196 
-1205 ITVVQP
+1205 
-1211 TGGTV
+1211 
-1216 SASATSATAG
+1216 
-1226 TTVKLTATPAEGYTL
+1226 
-1241 DYFTL
+1241 
-1246 DGARING
+1246 
-1253 DTFIMPARNV
+1253 
-1263 EVSAVFTANAY
+1263 
-1274 SITVVQPTGGTVS
+1274 
-1287 ASATSATAGTTVK
+1287 
-1300 LTATPA
+1300 
-1306 EGYTLDYFTL
+1306 
-1316 DGARING
+1316 
-1323 DTFIM
+1323 
-1328 PARNVE
+1328 
-1334 VSAVFTANAYSITV
+1334 
-1348 VQPAGGTVSAS
+1348 GGTVSAS

-1450 READKWHASGVNGWV
+1450 SEADKWHASGINGWV

-1481 HAGSAGEN
+1481 HAGSAGED
-1489 SNLNTSSWDVY
+1489 SDLNTSSWDVY

>member
-233 MRQQRPN
+233 MRQQKPN

-259 AVNGSNSGW
+259 AVNGYNSGW

-292 TMQGLGKSQ
+292 TMQNLGKSQ

-315 NTNFSSNYL
+315 NTYFSSNYL
-324 LNNNNNKLKLS
+324 LNNSNKLKLS

-598 KWNGNNASTYEIYRL
+598 KWNGNNASSYEIYRL

-694 YSAQNDGEPASKAID
+694 YSAQNDGEPAWKAID

-717 WCATNA
+717 WCATNK

-737 IKRIRIEHAEYGG
+737 IKRIRIEHAQYGG

-770 VTAYS
+770 VTVYS

-901 EGKQEE
+901 EGVQEE

-919 GAVKYSITVVQ
+919 GAVKYSINVVQ
-930 PANGTVSASATS
+930 PANGSVAASATS

-987 VFTANAY
+987 IFTANAYSITVVQPAGGTVSASATSATAGTTVKLTANPAEGYTLDYFTLDGARINGDTFSMPARNVEVSAVFTANAY
-994 SITVVQPTGGT
+994 SITVVQPTGGS
-1005 VSASATSATAGTT
+1005 VAASATSATAGTT

-1041 NGNTFSMPARN
+1041 NGNTFIMPARN
-1052 VEVSAVFTAN
+1052 V
-1062 AYSITVVQPTGGT
+1062 
-1075 VSASTT
+1075 
-1081 SAAAGTT
+1081 
-1088 IELTAT
+1088 
-1094 PAEGYTLDYFTLDGE
+1094 D
-1109 RINGDTFSMPARNV
+1109 
-1123 EVSAVFTANAYSIT
+1123 VSAVFTANAYSIT

-1158 VKLTATPAEGYTLDY
+1158 IELTATPTEGYTLDY
-1173 FTLDGARINGDTFI
+1173 FTLDGERINGNTFS
-1187 MPARNVEVS
+1187 MPARNVDVS

-1211 TGGTV
+1211 ANGTV

-1226 TTVKLTATPAEGYTL
+1226 TTVKLTANPAEGYTL

-1253 DTFIMPARNV
+1253 NTFIMPARNV
-1263 EVSAVFTANAY
+1263 DVSAVFTANAY
-1274 SITVVQPTGGTVS
+1274 SITVVQPT
-1287 ASATSATAGTTVK
+1287 
-1300 LTATPA
+1300 
-1306 EGYTLDYFTL
+1306 
-1316 DGARING
+1316 
-1323 DTFIM
+1323 
-1328 PARNVE
+1328 
-1334 VSAVFTANAYSITV
+1334 
-1348 VQPAGGTVSAS
+1348 GGTVSAS

-1450 READKWHASGVNGWV
+1450 READKWHASGINGWV

-1481 HAGSAGEN
+1481 HAGSAGEG
-1489 SNLNTSSWDVY
+1489 SDLNTSSWDVY

-1528 FWKRIHVTTGNTAD
+1528 FWKKIHVTNGNTAD
-1542 ISIDHIDMPE
+1542 ISVDHIDMPE

>member
-78 DYSRSVVPLADRYTG
+78 DYSRSVVPLSDRYTG

-233 MRQQRPN
+233 MRQQKPN

-292 TMQGLGKSQ
+292 TMQNLGKSQ

-324 LNNNNNKLKLS
+324 LNNSNKLKLS

-385 HTTIISAPFVTNFNS
+385 HTTIVSAPFVTNFNS

-511 ANCQKATFALDAS
+511 ANCQKATFAIDAS

-598 KWNGNNASTYEIYRL
+598 KWNGNNASSYEIYRL

-623 ETPNTAYYIPNLVR
+623 ETPNTAYYIPKLVR

-694 YSAQNDGEPASKAID
+694 YSAQNDGEPAWKAID

-723 QSGWMT
+723 RSGWMT

-750 EAQNMNT
+750 EAQDMNT

-770 VTAYS
+770 VTVYS
-775 TNNNS
+775 TTNNS

-791 TAQEWRLYIS
+791 TAQEWRLYIY

-819 ETTERNRT
+819 ESTERERS

-853 TGSTVRLY
+853 TSSTVRLY

-901 EGKQEE
+901 EGVQEE

-919 GAVKYSITVVQ
+919 GAVKYSINVVQ
-930 PANGTVSASATS
+930 PANGSVAASA
-942 ATAGTTVKLTATP
+942 
-955 AEGYTL
+955 
-961 DYFTLDGARINGDT
+961 
-975 FIMPARNVEVSA
+975 
-987 VFTANAY
+987 
-994 SITVVQPTGGT
+994 
-1005 VSASATSATAGTT
+1005 
-1018 VKLTA
+1018 
-1023 TPAEGYTLDYFTL
+1023 
-1036 DGARI
+1036 
-1041 NGNTFSMPARN
+1041 
-1052 VEVSAVFTAN
+1052 
-1062 AYSITVVQPTGGT
+1062 
-1075 VSASTT
+1075 T
-1081 SAAAGTT
+1081 SAAAGTI
-1088 IELTAT
+1088 IELAAT

-1109 RINGDTFSMPARNV
+1109 
-1123 EVSAVFTANAYSIT
+1123 
-1137 VVQPTGGTVSA
+1137 
-1148 SATSATAGTT
+1148 
-1158 VKLTATPAEGYTLDY
+1158 
-1173 FTLDGARINGDTFI
+1173 
-1187 MPARNVEVS
+1187 
-1196 AVFTANAYS
+1196 
-1205 ITVVQP
+1205 
-1211 TGGTV
+1211 
-1216 SASATSATAG
+1216 
-1226 TTVKLTATPAEGYTL
+1226 
-1241 DYFTL
+1241 
-1246 DGARING
+1246 
-1253 DTFIMPARNV
+1253 
-1263 EVSAVFTANAY
+1263 
-1274 SITVVQPTGGTVS
+1274 
-1287 ASATSATAGTTVK
+1287 
-1300 LTATPA
+1300 
-1306 EGYTLDYFTL
+1306 
-1316 DGARING
+1316 RING

-1348 VQPAGGTVSAS
+1348 VQPAGGTVSASATSAAAGTTVKLTATPAEGYTLDYFTLDGERINGNTFSMPARNVEVSAVFTANAYSITVVQPAGGTVTAS

-1450 READKWHASGVNGWV
+1450 READKWHASGISGWV

-1481 HAGSAGEN
+1481 HAGFAGEG
-1489 SNLNTSSWDVY
+1489 SDLNTSSWDVY

-1528 FWKRIHVTTGNTAD
+1528 FWKKIHVTNGNTAD
-1542 ISIDHIDMPE
+1542 ISVDHIDMPE

-1560 MRKTNQTGYPYY
+1560 MRKTNQTGYPYH

>member
-1 MRVNTI
+1 M
-7 KKIIAAILAA
+7 IL
-17 VLCFGVLPSRSF
+17 
-29 FNTLSAVVKAAN
+29 N
-41 ADSLNEAYADG
+41 
-52 TSLMPIGPAFT
+52 
-63 VDTLLSWEPTNDPDS
+63 
-78 DYSRSVVPLADRYTG
+78 
-93 FTVNDYANPDAKLM
+93 
-107 VCSLANSKHDA
+107 
-118 TNAQGQE
+118 
-125 SFSSYAFNYWQY
+125 
-137 ATSFVYWS
+137 SFV
-145 GSKRG
+145 
-150 QVVVPTGEFTDAAHT
+150 
-165 NGVPVMGTIFF
+165 
-176 DWGGNS
+176 
-182 SVVENF
+182 
-188 VRNYRSVADKLI
+188 
-200 EVMEYYGFDGYFFN
+200 
-214 EETAVDYTT
+214 AV
-223 AGNLR
+223 
-228 SMIAY
+228 
-233 MRQQRPN
+233 
-240 MLIGWYDSITDSGN
+240 
-254 LSYQD
+254 
-259 AVNGSNSGW
+259 
-268 VSAGVNEFFMNYNWT
+268 
-283 TQDVNTTVS
+283 
-292 TMQGLGKSQ
+292 
-301 YEAFAGL
+301 
-308 DVQQNCM
+308 
-315 NTNFSSNYL
+315 
-324 LNNNNNKLKLS
+324 
-335 LALYCPNSTMGLSGD
+335 
-350 GADFH
+350 
-355 EVERQFYVNGG
+355 
-366 DPRST
+366 
-371 SSSGWAGMSRFFAD
+371 
-385 HTTIISAPFVTNFNS
+385 
-400 GHGKA
+400 
-405 FYIDGVKSRDAEWSY
+405 
-420 QSVQDVMPT
+420 
-429 WTWIIDSNGQKL
+429 
-441 SGAYDFEDAYNGG
+441 
-454 SSIKFYGSLTANK
+454 
-467 PNNIMLYS
+467 
-475 TNLDINGSTNIA
+475 
-487 VTAKNDRGL
+487 
-496 MKLVAYYGDSSTSSY
+496 
-511 ANCQKATFALDAS
+511 
-524 SGGWTT
+524 
-530 SNVSLA
+530 
-536 SLSGKKLYAIGFEI
+536 
-550 GGTSNVSDYQ
+550 YQ

-598 KWNGNNASTYEIYRL
+598 KWNGNNASSYEIYRL

-637 NDDQADVTIEVVPVN
+637 NDDQADVTVEVVPVN
-652 ANGVRGESSR
+652 ANGVRGKSSR

-673 TEKLSDVTVP
+673 TERLSDVTVP

-694 YSAQNDGEPASKAID
+694 YSAQNDGEPAWKAID

-717 WCATNA
+717 WCATNK

-737 IKRIRIEHAEYGG
+737 IKRIRIEHAQYGG

-770 VTAYS
+770 VTVYS

-919 GAVKYSITVVQ
+919 GAVKYSINVVQ
-930 PANGTVSASATS
+930 PANGSVSASATS
-942 ATAGTTVKLTATP
+942 ATAGTTVKLTANP

-961 DYFTLDGARINGDT
+961 DYFTLDGERINGNT
-975 FIMPARNVEVSA
+975 FIMPARNVDVSA

-1018 VKLTA
+1018 
-1023 TPAEGYTLDYFTL
+1023 
-1036 DGARI
+1036 
-1041 NGNTFSMPARN
+1041 
-1052 VEVSAVFTAN
+1052 
-1062 AYSITVVQPTGGT
+1062 
-1075 VSASTT
+1075 
-1081 SAAAGTT
+1081 

-1109 RINGDTFSMPARNV
+1109 
-1123 EVSAVFTANAYSIT
+1123 
-1137 VVQPTGGTVSA
+1137 
-1148 SATSATAGTT
+1148 
-1158 VKLTATPAEGYTLDY
+1158 
-1173 FTLDGARINGDTFI
+1173 
-1187 MPARNVEVS
+1187 
-1196 AVFTANAYS
+1196 
-1205 ITVVQP
+1205 
-1211 TGGTV
+1211 
-1216 SASATSATAG
+1216 
-1226 TTVKLTATPAEGYTL
+1226 
-1241 DYFTL
+1241 
-1246 DGARING
+1246 
-1253 DTFIMPARNV
+1253 
-1263 EVSAVFTANAY
+1263 
-1274 SITVVQPTGGTVS
+1274 
-1287 ASATSATAGTTVK
+1287 
-1300 LTATPA
+1300 
-1306 EGYTLDYFTL
+1306 
-1316 DGARING
+1316 RING

-1390 NNGGTFTM
+1390 NSGGTFTM

-1419 ALNATIYYSNK
+1419 ALNATIYYFNK

-1481 HAGSAGEN
+1481 HAGSAGED

-1542 ISIDHIDMPE
+1542 ISVDHIDMPE

-1560 MRKTNQTGYPYY
+1560 MRKTNQTGYPYH

>member
-1 MRVNTI
+1 M
-7 KKIIAAILAA
+7 IL
-17 VLCFGVLPSRSF
+17 
-29 FNTLSAVVKAAN
+29 N
-41 ADSLNEAYADG
+41 
-52 TSLMPIGPAFT
+52 
-63 VDTLLSWEPTNDPDS
+63 
-78 DYSRSVVPLADRYTG
+78 
-93 FTVNDYANPDAKLM
+93 
-107 VCSLANSKHDA
+107 
-118 TNAQGQE
+118 
-125 SFSSYAFNYWQY
+125 
-137 ATSFVYWS
+137 SFV
-145 GSKRG
+145 
-150 QVVVPTGEFTDAAHT
+150 
-165 NGVPVMGTIFF
+165 
-176 DWGGNS
+176 
-182 SVVENF
+182 
-188 VRNYRSVADKLI
+188 
-200 EVMEYYGFDGYFFN
+200 
-214 EETAVDYTT
+214 
-223 AGNLR
+223 
-228 SMIAY
+228 
-233 MRQQRPN
+233 
-240 MLIGWYDSITDSGN
+240 
-254 LSYQD
+254 
-259 AVNGSNSGW
+259 
-268 VSAGVNEFFMNYNWT
+268 
-283 TQDVNTTVS
+283 TV
-292 TMQGLGKSQ
+292 
-301 YEAFAGL
+301 
-308 DVQQNCM
+308 
-315 NTNFSSNYL
+315 
-324 LNNNNNKLKLS
+324 
-335 LALYCPNSTMGLSGD
+335 
-350 GADFH
+350 
-355 EVERQFYVNGG
+355 
-366 DPRST
+366 
-371 SSSGWAGMSRFFAD
+371 
-385 HTTIISAPFVTNFNS
+385 
-400 GHGKA
+400 
-405 FYIDGVKSRDAEWSY
+405 
-420 QSVQDVMPT
+420 
-429 WTWIIDSNGQKL
+429 
-441 SGAYDFEDAYNGG
+441 
-454 SSIKFYGSLTANK
+454 
-467 PNNIMLYS
+467 
-475 TNLDINGSTNIA
+475 
-487 VTAKNDRGL
+487 
-496 MKLVAYYGDSSTSSY
+496 
-511 ANCQKATFALDAS
+511 
-524 SGGWTT
+524 
-530 SNVSLA
+530 
-536 SLSGKKLYAIGFEI
+536 
-550 GGTSNVSDYQ
+550 YQ

-598 KWNGNNASTYEIYRL
+598 KWNGNNASSYEIYRL

-637 NDDQADVTIEVVPVN
+637 NDDQADVTVEVVPVN

-673 TEKLSDVTVP
+673 TERLSDITEP
-683 VNICPLAEVTG
+683 VNVCLNATVTG
-694 YSAQNDGEPASKAID
+694 YSAQNDGEPAWKAID

-723 QSGWMT
+723 RSGWMT

-737 IKRIRIEHAEYGG
+737 IKRIRIEHAQYGG

-919 GAVKYSITVVQ
+919 GAVKYSINVVQ
-930 PANGTVSASATS
+930 PANGSVAASATF
-942 ATAGTTVKLTATP
+942 ATAGTTIELTATP

-1018 VKLTA
+1018 
-1023 TPAEGYTLDYFTL
+1023 
-1036 DGARI
+1036 
-1041 NGNTFSMPARN
+1041 
-1052 VEVSAVFTAN
+1052 
-1062 AYSITVVQPTGGT
+1062 
-1075 VSASTT
+1075 
-1081 SAAAGTT
+1081 
-1088 IELTAT
+1088 IE
-1094 PAEGYTLDYFTLDGE
+1094 
-1109 RINGDTFSMPARNV
+1109 
-1123 EVSAVFTANAYSIT
+1123 
-1137 VVQPTGGTVSA
+1137 
-1148 SATSATAGTT
+1148 
-1158 VKLTATPAEGYTLDY
+1158 LTATPAEGYTLDY

-1226 TTVKLTATPAEGYTL
+1226 TTIELTATPAEGYTL

-1287 ASATSATAGTTVK
+1287 ASATSATAGTTIE

-1348 VQPAGGTVSAS
+1348 VQPTGGTVSAS

-1390 NNGGTFTM
+1390 NSGGTFTM

-1419 ALNATIYYSNK
+1419 ALNATIYYFNK

-1450 READKWHASGVNGWV
+1450 PEADKWHASGVNGWV

-1481 HAGSAGEN
+1481 HAGSAGED

-1560 MRKTNQTGYPYY
+1560 MRKTNQTGYPYH

>member
-214 EETAVDYTT
+214 EETGVDYTT

-324 LNNNNNKLKLS
+324 LNNSNKLKLS

-598 KWNGNNASTYEIYRL
+598 KWNGNNASSYEIYRL

-637 NDDQADVTIEVVPVN
+637 NDDQADVTVEVVPVN

-717 WCATNA
+717 WCATNK

-737 IKRIRIEHAEYGG
+737 IKRIRIEHAQYGG
-750 EAQNMNT
+750 ESQDMNT

-770 VTAYS
+770 VTVYS

-861 LRDANGNYTQIASKE
+861 LRDASGNYTQIASKE

-919 GAVKYSITVVQ
+919 GAVKYSINVVQ
-930 PANGTVSASATS
+930 PANGSVAASATS
-942 ATAGTTVKLTATP
+942 ATAGTTVKLTANP

-1005 VSASATSATAGTT
+1005 VSAS
-1018 VKLTA
+1018 
-1023 TPAEGYTLDYFTL
+1023 
-1036 DGARI
+1036 
-1041 NGNTFSMPARN
+1041 
-1052 VEVSAVFTAN
+1052 
-1062 AYSITVVQPTGGT
+1062 
-1075 VSASTT
+1075 
-1081 SAAAGTT
+1081 
-1088 IELTAT
+1088 
-1094 PAEGYTLDYFTLDGE
+1094 
-1109 RINGDTFSMPARNV
+1109 
-1123 EVSAVFTANAYSIT
+1123 
-1137 VVQPTGGTVSA
+1137 
-1148 SATSATAGTT
+1148 
-1158 VKLTATPAEGYTLDY
+1158 
-1173 FTLDGARINGDTFI
+1173 
-1187 MPARNVEVS
+1187 
-1196 AVFTANAYS
+1196 
-1205 ITVVQP
+1205 
-1211 TGGTV
+1211 
-1216 SASATSATAG
+1216 
-1226 TTVKLTATPAEGYTL
+1226 
-1241 DYFTL
+1241 
-1246 DGARING
+1246 
-1253 DTFIMPARNV
+1253 
-1263 EVSAVFTANAY
+1263 
-1274 SITVVQPTGGTVS
+1274 
-1287 ASATSATAGTTVK
+1287 
-1300 LTATPA
+1300 
-1306 EGYTLDYFTL
+1306 
-1316 DGARING
+1316 
-1323 DTFIM
+1323 
-1328 PARNVE
+1328 
-1334 VSAVFTANAYSITV
+1334 
-1348 VQPAGGTVSAS
+1348 

-1364 FGEAVELTAVPD
+1364 FGEAVELTSVPD

-1450 READKWHASGVNGWV
+1450 PEADKWHASGINGWV

-1481 HAGSAGEN
+1481 HAGFAGEG
-1489 SNLNTSSWDVY
+1489 SDLNTSSWDVY

-1560 MRKTNQTGYPYY
+1560 MRKTNQTGYPYH

>member
-17 VLCFGVLPSRSF
+17 VFCFGFLPSRSF

-233 MRQQRPN
+233 MRQKRPN

-259 AVNGSNSGW
+259 AINGYNSGW

-292 TMQGLGKSQ
+292 TMQNLGKSQ

-324 LNNNNNKLKLS
+324 LNNSNKLKLS

-530 SNVSLA
+530 SNFSLA

-576 SASNARLEEII
+576 SVNNARLEEII

-598 KWNGNNASTYEIYRL
+598 KWNGNNASSYEIYRL

-637 NDDQADVTIEVVPVN
+637 NDDQADVTIEVVPIN

-694 YSAQNDGEPASKAID
+694 YSAQNDGEPAWKAID

-723 QSGWMT
+723 RSGWMT

-737 IKRIRIEHAEYGG
+737 IKRIRIEHAQYGG
-750 EAQNMNT
+750 EAQDMNT

-791 TAQEWRLYIS
+791 TAQEWRLDIS

-930 PANGTVSASATS
+930 PANGSVAASATS
-942 ATAGTTVKLTATP
+942 ATAGTTVKLTA
-955 AEGYTL
+955 
-961 DYFTLDGARINGDT
+961 N
-975 FIMPARNVEVSA
+975 
-987 VFTANAY
+987 
-994 SITVVQPTGGT
+994 
-1005 VSASATSATAGTT
+1005 
-1018 VKLTA
+1018 
-1023 TPAEGYTLDYFTL
+1023 
-1036 DGARI
+1036 
-1041 NGNTFSMPARN
+1041 
-1052 VEVSAVFTAN
+1052 
-1062 AYSITVVQPTGGT
+1062 
-1075 VSASTT
+1075 
-1081 SAAAGTT
+1081 
-1088 IELTAT
+1088 
-1094 PAEGYTLDYFTLDGE
+1094 
-1109 RINGDTFSMPARNV
+1109 
-1123 EVSAVFTANAYSIT
+1123 
-1137 VVQPTGGTVSA
+1137 
-1148 SATSATAGTT
+1148 
-1158 VKLTATPAEGYTLDY
+1158 
-1173 FTLDGARINGDTFI
+1173 
-1187 MPARNVEVS
+1187 
-1196 AVFTANAYS
+1196 
-1205 ITVVQP
+1205 
-1211 TGGTV
+1211 
-1216 SASATSATAG
+1216 
-1226 TTVKLTATPAEGYTL
+1226 
-1241 DYFTL
+1241 
-1246 DGARING
+1246 
-1253 DTFIMPARNV
+1253 
-1263 EVSAVFTANAY
+1263 
-1274 SITVVQPTGGTVS
+1274 
-1287 ASATSATAGTTVK
+1287 
-1300 LTATPA
+1300 PA

-1390 NNGGTFTM
+1390 NSGGTFTM

-1419 ALNATIYYSNK
+1419 ALNATIYYFNK

-1450 READKWHASGVNGWV
+1450 PEADKWHASGVNGWV

-1481 HAGSAGEN
+1481 HAGSAGES

-1560 MRKTNQTGYPYY
+1560 MRKTNQTGYPYH

>member
-17 VLCFGVLPSRSF
+17 VFCFGVLPSRSF

-324 LNNNNNKLKLS
+324 LNNSNKLKLS

-694 YSAQNDGEPASKAID
+694 YSAQNDGEPAWKAID

-717 WCATNA
+717 WCATNK

-737 IKRIRIEHAEYGG
+737 IKRIRIEHAQYGG

-770 VTAYS
+770 VTVYS

-919 GAVKYSITVVQ
+919 GAVKYSINVVQ
-930 PANGTVSASATS
+930 PANGSVAASATS
-942 ATAGTTVKLTATP
+942 ATAGTTIDLTATP

-961 DYFTLDGARINGDT
+961 DYFTLDGERINGDT

-1018 VKLTA
+1018 
-1023 TPAEGYTLDYFTL
+1023 
-1036 DGARI
+1036 
-1041 NGNTFSMPARN
+1041 
-1052 VEVSAVFTAN
+1052 
-1062 AYSITVVQPTGGT
+1062 
-1075 VSASTT
+1075 
-1081 SAAAGTT
+1081 

-1109 RINGDTFSMPARNV
+1109 RINGN
-1123 EVSAVFTANAYSIT
+1123 
-1137 VVQPTGGTVSA
+1137 
-1148 SATSATAGTT
+1148 
-1158 VKLTATPAEGYTLDY
+1158 
-1173 FTLDGARINGDTFI
+1173 TFI

-1211 TGGTV
+1211 T
-1216 SASATSATAG
+1216 
-1226 TTVKLTATPAEGYTL
+1226 
-1241 DYFTL
+1241 
-1246 DGARING
+1246 
-1253 DTFIMPARNV
+1253 
-1263 EVSAVFTANAY
+1263 
-1274 SITVVQPTGGTVS
+1274 
-1287 ASATSATAGTTVK
+1287 
-1300 LTATPA
+1300 
-1306 EGYTLDYFTL
+1306 
-1316 DGARING
+1316 
-1323 DTFIM
+1323 
-1328 PARNVE
+1328 
-1334 VSAVFTANAYSITV
+1334 
-1348 VQPAGGTVSAS
+1348 GGTVSAS

-1419 ALNATIYYSNK
+1419 ALNATVYYSNK

-1450 READKWHASGVNGWV
+1450 PEADKWHASGVNGWV

-1481 HAGSAGEN
+1481 HAGSAGED

-1560 MRKTNQTGYPYY
+1560 MRKTNQTGYPYH

>member
-1 MRVNTI
+1 M
-7 KKIIAAILAA
+7 IL
-17 VLCFGVLPSRSF
+17 
-29 FNTLSAVVKAAN
+29 N
-41 ADSLNEAYADG
+41 
-52 TSLMPIGPAFT
+52 
-63 VDTLLSWEPTNDPDS
+63 
-78 DYSRSVVPLADRYTG
+78 
-93 FTVNDYANPDAKLM
+93 
-107 VCSLANSKHDA
+107 
-118 TNAQGQE
+118 
-125 SFSSYAFNYWQY
+125 
-137 ATSFVYWS
+137 SFV
-145 GSKRG
+145 
-150 QVVVPTGEFTDAAHT
+150 
-165 NGVPVMGTIFF
+165 
-176 DWGGNS
+176 
-182 SVVENF
+182 
-188 VRNYRSVADKLI
+188 
-200 EVMEYYGFDGYFFN
+200 
-214 EETAVDYTT
+214 
-223 AGNLR
+223 
-228 SMIAY
+228 
-233 MRQQRPN
+233 
-240 MLIGWYDSITDSGN
+240 
-254 LSYQD
+254 
-259 AVNGSNSGW
+259 
-268 VSAGVNEFFMNYNWT
+268 
-283 TQDVNTTVS
+283 TV
-292 TMQGLGKSQ
+292 
-301 YEAFAGL
+301 
-308 DVQQNCM
+308 
-315 NTNFSSNYL
+315 
-324 LNNNNNKLKLS
+324 
-335 LALYCPNSTMGLSGD
+335 
-350 GADFH
+350 
-355 EVERQFYVNGG
+355 
-366 DPRST
+366 
-371 SSSGWAGMSRFFAD
+371 
-385 HTTIISAPFVTNFNS
+385 
-400 GHGKA
+400 
-405 FYIDGVKSRDAEWSY
+405 
-420 QSVQDVMPT
+420 
-429 WTWIIDSNGQKL
+429 
-441 SGAYDFEDAYNGG
+441 
-454 SSIKFYGSLTANK
+454 
-467 PNNIMLYS
+467 
-475 TNLDINGSTNIA
+475 
-487 VTAKNDRGL
+487 
-496 MKLVAYYGDSSTSSY
+496 
-511 ANCQKATFALDAS
+511 
-524 SGGWTT
+524 
-530 SNVSLA
+530 
-536 SLSGKKLYAIGFEI
+536 
-550 GGTSNVSDYQ
+550 YQ

-652 ANGVRGESSR
+652 ANGVRGKSSR

-673 TEKLSDVTVP
+673 TERLSDITEPANVCLNAT
-683 VNICPLAEVTG
+683 VTG
-694 YSAQNDGEPASKAID
+694 YSAQNDGEPAWKAID

-723 QSGWMT
+723 RSGWMT

-750 EAQNMNT
+750 ETQDMNT

-770 VTAYS
+770 VTVYS

-780 SAVTDELITPV
+780 SDVTDELITPV

-919 GAVKYSITVVQ
+919 GAVKYSINVVQ
-930 PANGTVSASATS
+930 PANGSVAASATS

-994 SITVVQPTGGT
+994 SITVVQPTGG
-1005 VSASATSATAGTT
+1005 
-1018 VKLTA
+1018 K
-1023 TPAEGYTLDYFTL
+1023 
-1036 DGARI
+1036 
-1041 NGNTFSMPARN
+1041 
-1052 VEVSAVFTAN
+1052 
-1062 AYSITVVQPTGGT
+1062 
-1075 VSASTT
+1075 
-1081 SAAAGTT
+1081 
-1088 IELTAT
+1088 
-1094 PAEGYTLDYFTLDGE
+1094 
-1109 RINGDTFSMPARNV
+1109 
-1123 EVSAVFTANAYSIT
+1123 
-1137 VVQPTGGTVSA
+1137 
-1148 SATSATAGTT
+1148 
-1158 VKLTATPAEGYTLDY
+1158 
-1173 FTLDGARINGDTFI
+1173 
-1187 MPARNVEVS
+1187 
-1196 AVFTANAYS
+1196 
-1205 ITVVQP
+1205 
-1211 TGGTV
+1211 
-1216 SASATSATAG
+1216 
-1226 TTVKLTATPAEGYTL
+1226 
-1241 DYFTL
+1241 
-1246 DGARING
+1246 
-1253 DTFIMPARNV
+1253 
-1263 EVSAVFTANAY
+1263 
-1274 SITVVQPTGGTVS
+1274 
-1287 ASATSATAGTTVK
+1287 
-1300 LTATPA
+1300 
-1306 EGYTLDYFTL
+1306 
-1316 DGARING
+1316 
-1323 DTFIM
+1323 
-1328 PARNVE
+1328 
-1334 VSAVFTANAYSITV
+1334 
-1348 VQPAGGTVSAS
+1348 VSAS

-1364 FGEAVELTAVPD
+1364 FGETVDLTAVPD

-1390 NNGGTFTM
+1390 NNGSSFTM

-1419 ALNATIYYSNK
+1419 ALNATIYYFNK

-1481 HAGSAGEN
+1481 HAGSAGED

-1542 ISIDHIDMPE
+1542 ISVDHIDMPE

-1560 MRKTNQTGYPYY
+1560 MRKTNQTGYPYH